1 MRKKH
6 IRSILSIVLCFA
18 MVLSLMFVSNVEAS
32 EKKNDSEPALEYV
45 VIDNPSVTTPGTQKV
60 VVGYSKGTVLSDAVL
75 TYKNVDTEEEY
86 SVEASDIQE
95 SAVVFEMSYEDDSW
109 TGTYSIEDIAYT
121 VNGEEYSLNFSK
133 CGIEGKFAVNQ
144 ICETDPDA
152 VVEGE
157 KTEENMDVSD
167 ADVSFTAITQDG
179 TIYEEDSIAD
189 VINDAIDTQS
199 ADSEIATYAGRA
211 ATRLVVVLDPGHGG
225 FDPGAIANGTNEKTL
240 TLKIAQYC
248 KAALERNGRIQVYMT
263 READTSVGGATNT
276 SADLKNRVAFA
287 ASKNAD
293 LFVSIHL
300 NSAGAAAYGAEVYYP
315 NSNYRSDIGQEG
327 QKLASSIQKQLVSL
341 GLYNRGVKIR
351 QSENGSTYPDGSV
364 QDYYAVIQQ
373 SKRNG
378 FPGIIVEHAFL
389 TNASDYQKYLSSDE
403 KLKTLG
409 EADAQGIIEYINNNV
424 KFGSWQQNGSQW
436 MFTYYNGA
444 YAKNCWEQIDGYW
457 YHFDGN
463 GIMQTGWLNLGETWY
478 YLNANGAMATGWLN
492 LGGTWY
498 YLNTNGAMAIGWAKV
513 GNTWYYMNASGAMQ
527 TGWLNLNGTRYYLN
541 ANGAMAVAWL
551 KLGDNWYYLNP
562 SSGAM
567 QTGWLKLGST
577 WYYLNT
583 DGTMATGWLNLGGMT
598 YYLNEFSGA
607 MQTGW
612 LKQNGIWYFFNNS
625 GARIG
630 NCWYWVGNSC
640 YYFDKDG
647 KMAADTWIGDYYV
660 NADGAWIPGMEK
672 PVDKWINTSGR
683 WWYRHADG
691 SYTRLNWEQ
700 VGNQWYYFDKD
711 GWMVIG
717 WLKLSDTWYYMNT
730 SGARVSN
737 CWTWV
742 GNSCYYFDKDGKMAA
757 DTWIGDYYVNADG
770 AWIPGQKKDDQNTN
784 QNGNQNA
791 NQSGSQNAGQSG
803 NQAQTQAQWIN
814 TSGRWW
820 YRHADGSYTKS
831 NWEQI
836 GNQWYYFDK
845 DGWMMTG
852 YQAVSGTWYYLQK
865 SASPEGALTYTGVTP
880 IMGNSD
886 LSSDK
891 NTVVNKMVRMFQRS
905 GRTYPADKLNA
916 GGAGNIET
924 FCQIVY
930 DEAVREGV
938 KPEIVFGQAMKE
950 TGYLQF
956 GGAVKIEQFNFAGLG
971 ATGGSVAGA
980 QFSNVTEGIRA
991 QVQHLK
997 AYASKDN
1004 LTQGIVDPRFQLV
1017 TRGSAPYVEWLGQKE
1032 NPNGFGWATAW
1043 NYGISLMNQY
1053 VRPMYSL

>member
-6 IRSILSIVLCFA
+6 MRSIISLVLCFA

-32 EKKNDSEPALEYV
+32 EKKDDSEPALEYV

-60 VVGYSKGTVLSDAVL
+60 VVGYSKGTVLTSAVL
-75 TYKNVDTEEEY
+75 KYKNVTTGEEY

-95 SAVVFEMSYEDDSW
+95 SAAVFEMTYEDDSW
-109 TGTYSIEDIAYT
+109 TGTYSIEDITYT
-121 VNGEEYSLNFSK
+121 VDGAEYSLNFAK

-157 KTEENMDVSD
+157 KTEENTDVSD

-179 TIYEEDSIAD
+179 TVYEEDSIAE

-199 ADSEIATYAGRA
+199 ADSEIAAYAGRA

-225 FDPGAIANGTNEKTL
+225 YDPGAIANGTNEKTL
-240 TLKIAQYC
+240 TLKIAKYC
-248 KAALERNGRIQVYMT
+248 KDALEKNGRIQVYMT
-263 READTSVGGATNT
+263 RESDTSVGGATNA
-276 SADLKNRVAFA
+276 SADLKNRVSFA
-287 ASKNAD
+287 VSKNAD

-327 QKLASSIQKQLVSL
+327 QKLASSIQKQLVNL
-341 GLYNRGVKIR
+341 GLYNRGVKVR

-364 QDYYAVIQQ
+364 QDYYAVIHQ

-409 EADAQGIIEYINNNV
+409 EADAKGIIEYINNNV
-424 KFGSWQQNGSQW
+424 KFGSWHQNGSQW
-436 MFTYYNGA
+436 MFAYYNGT
-444 YAKNCWEQIDGYW
+444 YAKNCWEKIDGYW

-463 GIMQTGWLNLGETWY
+463 GIMQTGWLNI
-478 YLNANGAMATGWLN
+478 
-492 LGGTWY
+492 GGT
-498 YLNTNGAMAIGWAKV
+498 
-513 GNTWYYMNASGAMQ
+513 
-527 TGWLNLNGTRYYLN
+527 
-541 ANGAMAVAWL
+541 
-551 KLGDNWYYLNP
+551 WYYLNP

-567 QTGWLKLGST
+567 QTGWLKLGDV
-577 WYYLNT
+577 WYYLNPFS
-583 DGTMATGWLNLGGMT
+583 GAMATGWLKVGNT
-598 YYLNEFSGA
+598 WYYMNPSNGA

-612 LKQNGIWYFFNNS
+612 LDLNGTKYYLKS
-625 GARIG
+625 DGAMATAWVKIG
-630 NCWYWVGNSC
+630 NTWYYMNPSSGLMQTGWLKLRSTW
-640 YYFDKDG
+640 YYLKSDG
-647 KMAADTWIGDYYV
+647 TMAADTWIGDYYV
-660 NADGAWIPGMEK
+660 NADGAWVPGKEK

-691 SYTRLNWEQ
+691 SYIKSNWEQ
-700 VGNQWYYFDKD
+700 IGNQWYYFDKD
-711 GWMVIG
+711 GWMVTG

-742 GNSCYYFDKDGKMAA
+742 GNSCYYFDEDGKMAA

-770 AWIPGQKKDDQNTN
+770 AWVPGQKKDDQKND
-784 QNGNQNA
+784 QN
-791 NQSGSQNAGQSG
+791 GSQNS
-803 NQAQTQAQWIN
+803 NQNQTQTKAQWVK

-831 NWEQI
+831 NWEYI
-836 GNQWYYFDK
+836 DGQWYYFDK
-845 DGWMMTG
+845 DGWMTIG
-852 YQAVSGTWYYLQK
+852 YQAVSGEWYYLQK
-865 SASPEGALTYTGVTP
+865 SASPEGALTYTGVTS

-891 NTVVNKMVRMFQRS
+891 NTVVNKMVRMFQKS
-905 GRTYPADKLNA
+905 GRSYPADKLNA
-916 GGAGNIET
+916 GGAGSIEA

-930 DEAVREGV
+930 DEAVKEGV

-980 QFSNVTEGIRA
+980 QFSNVAEGIRA

-997 AYASKDN
+997 AYASKDGM
-1004 LTQGIVDPRFQLV
+1004 TQETVDSRFNLV

-1043 NYGISLMNQY
+1043 NYGISMMNQY
-1053 VRPMYSL
+1053 VRPMYTL

>member
-6 IRSILSIVLCFA
+6 MRSIISLVLCFA
-18 MVLSLMFVSNVEAS
+18 MVFSLMFASIVEAS
-32 EKKNDSEPALEYV
+32 EKKDDSEPALEYV

-60 VVGYSKGTVLSDAVL
+60 VVGYSKGTVLTSAVL
-75 TYKNVDTEEEY
+75 KYKNVTTGEEY

-95 SAVVFEMSYEDDSW
+95 SAAVFEMTYEDDSW
-109 TGTYSIEDIAYT
+109 TGTYSIEDITYT
-121 VNGEEYSLNFSK
+121 VDGAEYSLNFAK

-157 KTEENMDVSD
+157 KTEENTDVSD

-179 TIYEEDSIAD
+179 TVYEEDSIAE

-199 ADSEIATYAGRA
+199 ADSEIAAYAGRA

-225 FDPGAIANGTNEKTL
+225 YDPGAIANGTNEKTL
-240 TLKIAQYC
+240 TLKIAKYC
-248 KAALERNGRIQVYMT
+248 KDALEKNGRIQVYMT
-263 READTSVGGATNT
+263 RESDTSVGGATNA
-276 SADLKNRVAFA
+276 SADLKNRVSFA
-287 ASKNAD
+287 VSKNAD

-327 QKLASSIQKQLVSL
+327 QKLASSIQKQLVNL
-341 GLYNRGVKIR
+341 GLYNRGVKVR

-364 QDYYAVIQQ
+364 QDYYAVIHQ

-409 EADAQGIIEYINNNV
+409 EADAKGIIEYINNNV
-424 KFGSWQQNGSQW
+424 KFGSWHQNGSQW
-436 MFTYYNGA
+436 MFAYYNGT
-444 YAKNCWEQIDGYW
+444 YAKNCWEKIDGYW

-463 GIMQTGWLNLGETWY
+463 GIMQTGWLNIGGTWY
-478 YLNANGAMATGWLN
+478 YLNPSSGAMATGWLK
-492 LGGTWY
+492 LGDVWY
-498 YLNTNGAMAIGWAKV
+498 YLNPFSGAMATGWLKV
-513 GNTWYYMNASGAMQ
+513 GNTWYYMNPSNGAMQ
-527 TGWLNLNGTRYYLN
+527 TGWLDLNGTKYYLKSD
-541 ANGAMAVAWL
+541 GAMATAWV
-551 KLGDNWYYLNP
+551 KIGNTWYYMNP
-562 SSGAM
+562 SSGLM

-577 WYYLNT
+577 WYYLNA
-583 DGTMATGWLNLGGMT
+583 DGT
-598 YYLNEFSGA
+598 
-607 MQTGW
+607 
-612 LKQNGIWYFFNNS
+612 
-625 GARIG
+625 
-630 NCWYWVGNSC
+630 
-640 YYFDKDG
+640 
-647 KMAADTWIGDYYV
+647 MAADTWIGDYYV
-660 NADGAWIPGMEK
+660 NADGAWVPGKEK

-691 SYTRLNWEQ
+691 SYIKSNWEQ
-700 VGNQWYYFDKD
+700 IGNQWYYFDKD
-711 GWMVIG
+711 GWMVTG

-742 GNSCYYFDKDGKMAA
+742 GNSCYYFDEDGKMAA

-770 AWIPGQKKDDQNTN
+770 AWVPGQKKDDQKND
-784 QNGNQNA
+784 QN
-791 NQSGSQNAGQSG
+791 GSQNS
-803 NQAQTQAQWIN
+803 NQNQTQTKAQWVN

-831 NWEQI
+831 NWEYI
-836 GNQWYYFDK
+836 DGQWYYFDK
-845 DGWMMTG
+845 DGWMTTG
-852 YQAVSGTWYYLQK
+852 YQAVSGEWYYLQK
-865 SASPEGALTYTGVTP
+865 SASPEGALTYTGVTS

-891 NTVVNKMVRMFQRS
+891 NTVVNKMVRMFQKS
-905 GRTYPADKLNA
+905 GRSYPADKLNA
-916 GGAGNIET
+916 GGAGSIEA

-930 DEAVREGV
+930 DEAVKEGV

-980 QFSNVTEGIRA
+980 QFSNVAEGIRA

-997 AYASKDN
+997 AYASKDG
-1004 LTQGIVDPRFQLV
+1004 LTQETVDSRFNLV

-1053 VRPMYSL
+1053 VRPMYTL

>member
-6 IRSILSIVLCFA
+6 MRSIISVVLCFA
-18 MVLSLMFVSNVEAS
+18 MVFSLMFVSNVEAS
-32 EKKNDSEPALEYV
+32 EKKDDSEPALEYV

-60 VVGYSKGTVLSDAVL
+60 VVGYSKGTVLTSAVL
-75 TYKNVDTEEEY
+75 KYKNVTTGEEY

-95 SAVVFEMSYEDDSW
+95 SAAVFEMTYEDDSW
-109 TGTYSIEDIAYT
+109 TGTYSIEDITYT
-121 VNGEEYSLNFSK
+121 VDGAEYSLNFAK

-157 KTEENMDVSD
+157 KTEENTDVSD

-179 TIYEEDSIAD
+179 TVYEEDSIAE

-199 ADSEIATYAGRA
+199 ADSEIAAYAGRA

-225 FDPGAIANGTNEKTL
+225 YDPGAIANGTNEKTL
-240 TLKIAQYC
+240 TLKIAKYC
-248 KAALERNGRIQVYMT
+248 KDALEKNGRIQVYMT
-263 READTSVGGATNT
+263 RESDTSVGGATNA
-276 SADLKNRVAFA
+276 SADLKNRVSFA
-287 ASKNAD
+287 VSKNAD

-327 QKLASSIQKQLVSL
+327 QKLASSIQKQLVNL
-341 GLYNRGVKIR
+341 GLYNRGVKVR

-364 QDYYAVIQQ
+364 QDYYAVIHQ

-409 EADAQGIIEYINNNV
+409 EADAKGIIEYINNNV
-424 KFGSWQQNGSQW
+424 KFGSWHQNGSQW
-436 MFTYYNGA
+436 MFAYYNGT
-444 YAKNCWEQIDGYW
+444 YAKNCWEKIDGYW

-463 GIMQTGWLNLGETWY
+463 GIMQTSWLNIGGTWY
-478 YLNANGAMATGWLN
+478 YLNPSSGAMATGWLK
-492 LGGTWY
+492 LGDVWY
-498 YLNTNGAMAIGWAKV
+498 YLNPSSGAMATGWLKV
-513 GNTWYYMNASGAMQ
+513 GNTWYYMNPSNGAMQ
-527 TGWLNLNGTRYYLN
+527 TGWLDLNGTKYYLKSD
-541 ANGAMAVAWL
+541 GAMATTWV
-551 KLGDNWYYLNP
+551 KIGNTWYYMNP

-577 WYYLNT
+577 WYYLKS
-583 DGTMATGWLNLGGMT
+583 DGT
-598 YYLNEFSGA
+598 
-607 MQTGW
+607 
-612 LKQNGIWYFFNNS
+612 
-625 GARIG
+625 
-630 NCWYWVGNSC
+630 
-640 YYFDKDG
+640 
-647 KMAADTWIGDYYV
+647 MAADTWVGDYYV
-660 NADGAWIPGMEK
+660 NADGAWVPGKEK
-672 PVDKWINTSGR
+672 PVDK
-683 WWYRHADG
+683 
-691 SYTRLNWEQ
+691 
-700 VGNQWYYFDKD
+700 
-711 GWMVIG
+711 
-717 WLKLSDTWYYMNT
+717 
-730 SGARVSN
+730 
-737 CWTWV
+737 
-742 GNSCYYFDKDGKMAA
+742 
-757 DTWIGDYYVNADG
+757 
-770 AWIPGQKKDDQNTN
+770 
-784 QNGNQNA
+784 
-791 NQSGSQNAGQSG
+791 
-803 NQAQTQAQWIN
+803 WIN

-845 DGWMMTG
+845 DGWMATGWLKLSDTWYYMNTSGARVSNCWTWVGNSCYYFDEDGKMAADTWIGDYYVNADGVWVPGQKKDDQKNDQNGSQNSNQNQTQTKAQWVNTSGRWWYRHADGSYTKSNWEYIDGQWYYFDKDGWMTTG
-852 YQAVSGTWYYLQK
+852 YQAVSGKWYYLQK
-865 SASPEGALTYTGVTP
+865 SASPEGVLTYTGVTS

-891 NTVVNKMVRMFQRS
+891 NTVVNKMVRMFQKS
-905 GRTYPADKLNA
+905 GRSYPADKLNA
-916 GGAGNIET
+916 GGAGSIEA

-930 DEAVREGV
+930 DEAVKEGV

-956 GGAVKIEQFNFAGLG
+956 GGAVKIGQFNFAGLG

-980 QFSNVTEGIRA
+980 QFSNVAEGIRA

-997 AYASKDN
+997 AYASKDS
-1004 LTQGIVDPRFQLV
+1004 LTQETVDPRFNLV

-1053 VRPMYSL
+1053 VRPMYTL

>member
-6 IRSILSIVLCFA
+6 MRSMISVVLCFA

-32 EKKNDSEPALEYV
+32 EKKDDSEPALEYV
-45 VIDNPSVTTPGTQKV
+45 VIDNPSVTTPGTQKI
-60 VVGYSKGTVLSDAVL
+60 VVGYSKGTVLTSAAL
-75 TYKNVDTEEEY
+75 KYKNVTTGEEY

-95 SAVVFEMSYEDDSW
+95 SAAVFKMTYEDDSW
-109 TGTYSIEDIAYT
+109 TGTYSIEDVTYT
-121 VNGEEYSLNFSK
+121 VDGGKYSLNFAK

-157 KTEENMDVSD
+157 KTEEHTDIND

-179 TIYEEDSIAD
+179 TVYEEDSIAE

-199 ADSEIATYAGRA
+199 VDSEIATYAGRA

-225 FDPGAIANGTNEKTL
+225 YDPGAIANGTNEKTL

-248 KAALERNGRIQVYMT
+248 KDALEKNGRIQVYMT
-263 READTSVGGATNT
+263 READTSVGGATNAST
-276 SADLKNRVAFA
+276 DLKNRVSFA

-327 QKLASSIQKQLVSL
+327 QKLASSIQKQLVNL
-341 GLYNRGVKIR
+341 GLYNRGVKVR

-364 QDYYAVIQQ
+364 QDYYAVIHQ

-409 EADAQGIIEYINNNV
+409 EADAKGIIEYINNNV
-424 KFGSWQQNGSQW
+424 QFGNWQQNGSQW
-436 MFTYYNGA
+436 MFVYYNGV
-444 YAKNCWEQIDGYW
+444 YAKNCWEKIDGLW
-457 YHFDGN
+457 YYFDGN
-463 GIMQTGWLNLGETWY
+463 GIMQTGWLNLNGTCY
-478 YLNANGAMATGWLN
+478 YLNANG
-492 LGGTWY
+492 
-498 YLNTNGAMAIGWAKV
+498 
-513 GNTWYYMNASGAMQ
+513 S
-527 TGWLNLNGTRYYLN
+527 
-541 ANGAMAVAWL
+541 
-551 KLGDNWYYLNP
+551 
-562 SSGAM
+562 
-567 QTGWLKLGST
+567 
-577 WYYLNT
+577 
-583 DGTMATGWLNLGGMT
+583 
-598 YYLNEFSGA
+598 

-612 LKQNGIWYFFNNS
+612 LKQDGIWYYFTTS
-625 GARIG
+625 GARVS
-630 NCWYWVGNSC
+630 NCWYWVGQQC

-660 NADGAWIPGMEK
+660 NTSGAWIPGMEK
-672 PVDKWINTSGR
+672 AVDKWIRTSGH

-691 SYTRLNWEQ
+691 SYTKLNWEQ
-700 VGNQWYYFDKD
+700 IGNQWYYFDKD
-711 GWMVIG
+711 GWMVTG

-730 SGARVSN
+730 NGTRVSN

-742 GNSCYYFDKDGKMAA
+742 GNRCYYFDQDGKMAA

-770 AWIPGQKKDDQNTN
+770 AWVPGKKKDDQKND
-784 QNGNQNA
+784 QNGNQNS
-791 NQSGSQNAGQSG
+791 NQ
-803 NQAQTQAQWIN
+803 NQAQTKAQWVN

-820 YRHADGSYTKS
+820 YRHSDGSCTKS
-831 NWEQI
+831 NWEYI
-836 GNQWYYFDK
+836 DSQWYYFDK
-845 DGWMMTG
+845 DGWMITG
-852 YQAVSGTWYYLQK
+852 YQAVGGEWYYLQK
-865 SASPEGALTYTGVTP
+865 SVAPEGALTYTGVTS

-891 NTVVNKMVRMFQRS
+891 NTVINKMVKMFQKS
-905 GRTYPADKLNA
+905 GRYYPADKLNA
-916 GGAGNIET
+916 GGAGSVEA

-930 DEAVREGV
+930 DEAVKEGV

-956 GGAVKIEQFNFAGLG
+956 GGAVNIEQFNFAGLG
-971 ATGGSVAGA
+971 AIGGSVAGA
-980 QFSNVTEGIRA
+980 QFNNVAEGIRA

-997 AYASKDN
+997 AYASKDS
-1004 LTQGIVDPRFQLV
+1004 LTQETIDQRFNLV

-1053 VRPMYSL
+1053 VRPMYTL

>member
-6 IRSILSIVLCFA
+6 MRSIISLVLCFA

-32 EKKNDSEPALEYV
+32 EKKDDSEPALEYV

-60 VVGYSKGTVLSDAVL
+60 VVGYSKGTVLTSAVL
-75 TYKNVDTEEEY
+75 KYKNVTTGEEY

-95 SAVVFEMSYEDDSW
+95 SAAVFEMTYEDDSW
-109 TGTYSIEDIAYT
+109 TGTYSIEDITYT
-121 VNGEEYSLNFSK
+121 VDGAEYSLNFAK

-157 KTEENMDVSD
+157 KTEENTDVSD

-179 TIYEEDSIAD
+179 TVYEEDSIAE

-199 ADSEIATYAGRA
+199 ADSEIAAYAGRA

-225 FDPGAIANGTNEKTL
+225 YDPGAIANGTNEKTL
-240 TLKIAQYC
+240 TLKIAKYC
-248 KAALERNGRIQVYMT
+248 KDALEKNGRIQVYMT
-263 READTSVGGATNT
+263 RESDTSVGGATNA
-276 SADLKNRVAFA
+276 SADLKNRVSFA
-287 ASKNAD
+287 VSKNAD

-327 QKLASSIQKQLVSL
+327 QKLASSIQKQLVNL
-341 GLYNRGVKIR
+341 GLYNRGVKVR

-364 QDYYAVIQQ
+364 QDYYAVIHQ

-409 EADAQGIIEYINNNV
+409 EADAKGIIEYINNNV
-424 KFGSWQQNGSQW
+424 KFGSWHQNGSQW
-436 MFTYYNGA
+436 MFAYYNGT
-444 YAKNCWEQIDGYW
+444 YAKNCWEKIDGYW

-463 GIMQTGWLNLGETWY
+463 GIMQTGWL
-478 YLNANGAMATGWLN
+478 
-492 LGGTWY
+492 
-498 YLNTNGAMAIGWAKV
+498 KV
-513 GNTWYYMNASGAMQ
+513 GNTWYYMNPSNGAMQ
-527 TGWLNLNGTRYYLN
+527 TGWLDLNGTKYYLKSD
-541 ANGAMAVAWL
+541 GAMATAWV
-551 KLGDNWYYLNP
+551 KIGNTWYYMNP
-562 SSGAM
+562 SSGLM
-567 QTGWLKLGST
+567 QTGWLKLRST
-577 WYYLNT
+577 WYYLKS
-583 DGTMATGWLNLGGMT
+583 DGT
-598 YYLNEFSGA
+598 
-607 MQTGW
+607 
-612 LKQNGIWYFFNNS
+612 
-625 GARIG
+625 
-630 NCWYWVGNSC
+630 
-640 YYFDKDG
+640 
-647 KMAADTWIGDYYV
+647 MAADTWIGDYYV
-660 NADGAWIPGMEK
+660 NADGAWVPGKEK

-691 SYTRLNWEQ
+691 SYIKSNWEQ
-700 VGNQWYYFDKD
+700 IGNQWYYFDKD
-711 GWMVIG
+711 GWMVTG

-742 GNSCYYFDKDGKMAA
+742 GNSCYYFDEDGKMAA

-770 AWIPGQKKDDQNTN
+770 AWVPGQKKDDQKND
-784 QNGNQNA
+784 QN
-791 NQSGSQNAGQSG
+791 GSQNS
-803 NQAQTQAQWIN
+803 NQNQTQTKAQWVK

-831 NWEQI
+831 NWEYI
-836 GNQWYYFDK
+836 DGQWYYFDK
-845 DGWMMTG
+845 DGWMTIG
-852 YQAVSGTWYYLQK
+852 YQAVSGEWYYLQK
-865 SASPEGALTYTGVTP
+865 SASPEGALTYTGVTS

-891 NTVVNKMVRMFQRS
+891 NTVVNKMVRMFQKS
-905 GRTYPADKLNA
+905 GRSYPADKLNA
-916 GGAGNIET
+916 GGAGSIEA

-930 DEAVREGV
+930 DEAVKEGV

-980 QFSNVTEGIRA
+980 QFSNVAEGIRA

-997 AYASKDN
+997 AYASKDG
-1004 LTQGIVDPRFQLV
+1004 LTQETVDSRFNLV

-1043 NYGISLMNQY
+1043 NYGISMMNQY
-1053 VRPMYSL
+1053 VRPMYTL

>member
-6 IRSILSIVLCFA
+6 MRSIISLVLCFA

-32 EKKNDSEPALEYV
+32 EYV
-45 VIDNPSVTTPGTQKV
+45 VIDNPSVTIPGTQNV
-60 VVGYSKGTVLSDAVL
+60 VVGYSKGTVLTSAVL
-75 TYKNVDTEEEY
+75 KYKNVTTGEEY

-95 SAVVFEMSYEDDSW
+95 SAAVFEMTYEDDSW
-109 TGTYSIEDIAYT
+109 TGTYSIEDITYT
-121 VNGEEYSLNFSK
+121 VDGAEYSLNFAK

-157 KTEENMDVSD
+157 KTEENTDVSD

-179 TIYEEDSIAD
+179 TVYEEDSIAE

-199 ADSEIATYAGRA
+199 ADSEIAAYAGRA

-225 FDPGAIANGTNEKTL
+225 YDPGAIANGTNEKTL
-240 TLKIAQYC
+240 TLKIAKYC
-248 KAALERNGRIQVYMT
+248 KDALEKNGRIQVYMT
-263 READTSVGGATNT
+263 RESDTSVGGATNA
-276 SADLKNRVAFA
+276 SADLKNRVSFA
-287 ASKNAD
+287 VSKNAD

-327 QKLASSIQKQLVSL
+327 QKLASSIQKQLVNL
-341 GLYNRGVKIR
+341 GLYNRGVKVR

-364 QDYYAVIQQ
+364 QDYYAVIHQ

-409 EADAQGIIEYINNNV
+409 EADAKGIIEYINNNV
-424 KFGSWQQNGSQW
+424 KFGSWHQNGSQW
-436 MFTYYNGA
+436 MFAYYNGT
-444 YAKNCWEQIDGYW
+444 YAKNCWEKIDGYW

-463 GIMQTGWLNLGETWY
+463 GIMQTGWLNI
-478 YLNANGAMATGWLN
+478 
-492 LGGTWY
+492 GGT
-498 YLNTNGAMAIGWAKV
+498 
-513 GNTWYYMNASGAMQ
+513 
-527 TGWLNLNGTRYYLN
+527 
-541 ANGAMAVAWL
+541 
-551 KLGDNWYYLNP
+551 WYYLNP

-567 QTGWLKLGST
+567 QTGWLKLGDV
-577 WYYLNT
+577 WYYLNPFS
-583 DGTMATGWLNLGGMT
+583 GAMATGWLKVGNT
-598 YYLNEFSGA
+598 WYYMNPSNGA

-612 LKQNGIWYFFNNS
+612 LDLNGTKYYLKS
-625 GARIG
+625 DGAMATAWVKIG
-630 NCWYWVGNSC
+630 NTWYYMNPSSGLMQTGWLKLRSTW
-640 YYFDKDG
+640 YYLKSDG
-647 KMAADTWIGDYYV
+647 TMAADTWIGDYYV
-660 NADGAWIPGMEK
+660 NADGAWVPGKEK

-691 SYTRLNWEQ
+691 SYIKSNWEQ
-700 VGNQWYYFDKD
+700 IGNQWYYFDKD
-711 GWMVIG
+711 GWMVTG

-742 GNSCYYFDKDGKMAA
+742 GNSCYYFDEDGKMAA

-770 AWIPGQKKDDQNTN
+770 AWVPGQKKDDQKND
-784 QNGNQNA
+784 QN
-791 NQSGSQNAGQSG
+791 GSQNS
-803 NQAQTQAQWIN
+803 NQNQTQTKAQWVK

-831 NWEQI
+831 NWEYI
-836 GNQWYYFDK
+836 DGQWYYFDK
-845 DGWMMTG
+845 DGWMTIG
-852 YQAVSGTWYYLQK
+852 YQAVSGEWYYLQK
-865 SASPEGALTYTGVTP
+865 SASPEGALTYTGVTS

-891 NTVVNKMVRMFQRS
+891 NTVVNKMVRMFQKS
-905 GRTYPADKLNA
+905 GRSYPADKLNA
-916 GGAGNIET
+916 GGAGSIEA

-930 DEAVREGV
+930 DEAVKEGV

-980 QFSNVTEGIRA
+980 QFSNVAEGIRA

-997 AYASKDN
+997 AYASKDG
-1004 LTQGIVDPRFQLV
+1004 LTQETVDSRFNLV

-1043 NYGISLMNQY
+1043 NYGISMMNQY
-1053 VRPMYSL
+1053 VRPMYTL

>member
-6 IRSILSIVLCFA
+6 MRSIISLVLCFA

-32 EKKNDSEPALEYV
+32 EKKDDSEPALEYV

-60 VVGYSKGTVLSDAVL
+60 VVSYSKGTVLTSAVL
-75 TYKNVDTEEEY
+75 KYKNVTTGEEY

-95 SAVVFEMSYEDDSW
+95 SAAVFEMTYEDDSW
-109 TGTYSIEDIAYT
+109 TGTYSIEDITYT
-121 VNGEEYSLNFSK
+121 VDGAEYSLNFAK

-157 KTEENMDVSD
+157 KTEENTDVSD

-179 TIYEEDSIAD
+179 TVYEEDSIAE

-199 ADSEIATYAGRA
+199 ADSEIAAYAGRA

-225 FDPGAIANGTNEKTL
+225 YDPGAIANGTNEKTL
-240 TLKIAQYC
+240 TLKIAKYC
-248 KAALERNGRIQVYMT
+248 KDALEKNGRIQVYMT
-263 READTSVGGATNT
+263 RESDTSVGGATNA
-276 SADLKNRVAFA
+276 SADLKNRVSFA
-287 ASKNAD
+287 VSKNAD

-327 QKLASSIQKQLVSL
+327 QKLASSIQKQLVNL
-341 GLYNRGVKIR
+341 GLYNRGVKVR

-364 QDYYAVIQQ
+364 QDYYAVIHQ

-409 EADAQGIIEYINNNV
+409 EADAKGIIEYINNNV
-424 KFGSWQQNGSQW
+424 KFGSWHQNGSQW
-436 MFTYYNGA
+436 MFAYYNGT
-444 YAKNCWEQIDGYW
+444 YAKNCWEKIDGYW

-463 GIMQTGWLNLGETWY
+463 GIMQTGWLNI
-478 YLNANGAMATGWLN
+478 
-492 LGGTWY
+492 GGT
-498 YLNTNGAMAIGWAKV
+498 
-513 GNTWYYMNASGAMQ
+513 
-527 TGWLNLNGTRYYLN
+527 
-541 ANGAMAVAWL
+541 
-551 KLGDNWYYLNP
+551 WYYLNP

-567 QTGWLKLGST
+567 QTGWLKLGDV
-577 WYYLNT
+577 WYYLNPFS
-583 DGTMATGWLNLGGMT
+583 GAMATGWLKVGNT
-598 YYLNEFSGA
+598 WYYMNPSNGA

-612 LKQNGIWYFFNNS
+612 LDLNGTKYYLKS
-625 GARIG
+625 DGAMATAWVKIG
-630 NCWYWVGNSC
+630 NTWYYMNPSSGLMQTGWLKLRSTW
-640 YYFDKDG
+640 YYLKSDG
-647 KMAADTWIGDYYV
+647 TMAADTWIGDYYV
-660 NADGAWIPGMEK
+660 NADGAWVPGKEK

-691 SYTRLNWEQ
+691 SYIKSNWEQ
-700 VGNQWYYFDKD
+700 IGNQWYYFDKD
-711 GWMVIG
+711 GWMVTG

-742 GNSCYYFDKDGKMAA
+742 GNSCYYFDEDGKMAA

-770 AWIPGQKKDDQNTN
+770 AWVPGQKKDDQKND
-784 QNGNQNA
+784 QN
-791 NQSGSQNAGQSG
+791 GSQNS
-803 NQAQTQAQWIN
+803 NQNQTQTKAQWVK

-831 NWEQI
+831 NWEYI
-836 GNQWYYFDK
+836 DGQWYYFDK
-845 DGWMMTG
+845 DGWMTIG
-852 YQAVSGTWYYLQK
+852 YQAVSGEWYYLQK
-865 SASPEGALTYTGVTP
+865 SASPEGALTYTGVTS

-891 NTVVNKMVRMFQRS
+891 NTVVNKMVRMFQKS
-905 GRTYPADKLNA
+905 GRSYPADKLNA
-916 GGAGNIET
+916 GGAGSIEA

-930 DEAVREGV
+930 DEAVKEGV
-938 KPEIVFGQAMKE
+938 KPEIAFGQAMKE

-980 QFSNVTEGIRA
+980 QFSNVAEGIRA

-997 AYASKDN
+997 AYASKDG
-1004 LTQGIVDPRFQLV
+1004 LTQETVDSRFNLV

-1043 NYGISLMNQY
+1043 NYGISMMNQY
-1053 VRPMYSL
+1053 VRPMYTL

>member
-6 IRSILSIVLCFA
+6 MRSIISLVLCFA

-32 EKKNDSEPALEYV
+32 EKKDDSEPALEYV

-60 VVGYSKGTVLSDAVL
+60 VVGYSKGTVLTSAVL
-75 TYKNVDTEEEY
+75 KYKNVTTGEEY

-95 SAVVFEMSYEDDSW
+95 SAAVFEMTYEDDSW
-109 TGTYSIEDIAYT
+109 TGTYSIEDITYT
-121 VNGEEYSLNFSK
+121 VDGAEYSLNFAK

-157 KTEENMDVSD
+157 KTEENTDVSD

-179 TIYEEDSIAD
+179 TVYEEDSIAE

-199 ADSEIATYAGRA
+199 ADSEIAAYAGRA

-225 FDPGAIANGTNEKTL
+225 YDPGAIANGTNEKTL
-240 TLKIAQYC
+240 TLKIAKYC
-248 KAALERNGRIQVYMT
+248 KDALEKNGRIQVYMT
-263 READTSVGGATNT
+263 RESDTSVGGATNA
-276 SADLKNRVAFA
+276 SADLKNRVSFA
-287 ASKNAD
+287 VSKNAD

-327 QKLASSIQKQLVSL
+327 QKLASSIQKQLVNL
-341 GLYNRGVKIR
+341 GLYNRGVKVR

-364 QDYYAVIQQ
+364 QDYYAVIHQ

-409 EADAQGIIEYINNNV
+409 EADAKGIIEYINNNV
-424 KFGSWQQNGSQW
+424 KFGSWHQNGSQW
-436 MFTYYNGA
+436 MFAYYNGT
-444 YAKNCWEQIDGYW
+444 YAKNCWEKIDGYW

-463 GIMQTGWLNLGETWY
+463 GIMQTGWLNI
-478 YLNANGAMATGWLN
+478 
-492 LGGTWY
+492 GGT
-498 YLNTNGAMAIGWAKV
+498 
-513 GNTWYYMNASGAMQ
+513 
-527 TGWLNLNGTRYYLN
+527 
-541 ANGAMAVAWL
+541 
-551 KLGDNWYYLNP
+551 WYYLNP

-567 QTGWLKLGST
+567 QTGWLKLGDV
-577 WYYLNT
+577 WYYLNPFS
-583 DGTMATGWLNLGGMT
+583 GAMATGWLKVGNT
-598 YYLNEFSGA
+598 WYYMNPSNGA

-612 LKQNGIWYFFNNS
+612 LDLNGTKYYLKS
-625 GARIG
+625 DGAMATAWVKIG
-630 NCWYWVGNSC
+630 NTWYYMNPSSGLMQTGWLKLRSTW
-640 YYFDKDG
+640 YYLKSDG
-647 KMAADTWIGDYYV
+647 TMAADTWIGDYYV
-660 NADGAWIPGMEK
+660 NADGAWVPGKEK
-672 PVDKWINTSGR
+672 PVDKWIKTSGR

-691 SYTRLNWEQ
+691 SYIKSNWEQ
-700 VGNQWYYFDKD
+700 IGNQWYYFDKD
-711 GWMVIG
+711 GWMVTG

-742 GNSCYYFDKDGKMAA
+742 GNSCYYFDEDGKMAA

-770 AWIPGQKKDDQNTN
+770 AWVPGQKKDDQKND
-784 QNGNQNA
+784 QN
-791 NQSGSQNAGQSG
+791 GSQNS
-803 NQAQTQAQWIN
+803 NQNQTQTKAQWVK

-831 NWEQI
+831 NWEYI
-836 GNQWYYFDK
+836 DGQWYYFDK
-845 DGWMMTG
+845 DGWMTIG
-852 YQAVSGTWYYLQK
+852 YQAVSGEWYYLQK
-865 SASPEGALTYTGVTP
+865 SASPEGALTYTGVTS

-891 NTVVNKMVRMFQRS
+891 NTVVNKMVRMFQKS
-905 GRTYPADKLNA
+905 GRSYPADKLNA
-916 GGAGNIET
+916 GGAGSIEA

-930 DEAVREGV
+930 DEAVKEGV

-980 QFSNVTEGIRA
+980 QFSNVAEGIRA

-997 AYASKDN
+997 AYASKDG
-1004 LTQGIVDPRFQLV
+1004 LTQETVDSRFNLV

-1043 NYGISLMNQY
+1043 NYGISMMNQY
-1053 VRPMYSL
+1053 VRPMYTL

>member
-6 IRSILSIVLCFA
+6 MRSIISLVLCFA

-32 EKKNDSEPALEYV
+32 EKKDDSEPALEYV

-60 VVGYSKGTVLSDAVL
+60 VVGYSKGTVLTSAVL
-75 TYKNVDTEEEY
+75 KYKNVTTGEEY

-95 SAVVFEMSYEDDSW
+95 SAAVFEMTYEDDSW
-109 TGTYSIEDIAYT
+109 TGTYSIEDITYT
-121 VNGEEYSLNFSK
+121 VDGAEYSLNFAK

-157 KTEENMDVSD
+157 KTEENTDVSD

-179 TIYEEDSIAD
+179 TVYEEDSIAE

-199 ADSEIATYAGRA
+199 ADSEIAAYAGRA

-225 FDPGAIANGTNEKTL
+225 YDPGAIANGTNEKTL
-240 TLKIAQYC
+240 TLKIAKYC
-248 KAALERNGRIQVYMT
+248 KDALEKNGRIQVYMT
-263 READTSVGGATNT
+263 RESDTSVGGATNA
-276 SADLKNRVAFA
+276 SADLKNRVSFA
-287 ASKNAD
+287 VSKNAD

-327 QKLASSIQKQLVSL
+327 QKLASSIQKQLVNL
-341 GLYNRGVKIR
+341 GLYNRGVKVR

-364 QDYYAVIQQ
+364 QDYYAVIHQ

-409 EADAQGIIEYINNNV
+409 EADAKGIIEYINNNV
-424 KFGSWQQNGSQW
+424 KFGSWHQNGSQW
-436 MFTYYNGA
+436 MFAYYNGT
-444 YAKNCWEQIDGYW
+444 YAKNCWEKIDGYW

-463 GIMQTGWLNLGETWY
+463 GIMQTGWLNIGGTWY
-478 YLNANGAMATGWLN
+478 YLNPSSGAMQTGWLKLGDVWYYLNPSSGAMATGWL
-492 LGGTWY
+492 
-498 YLNTNGAMAIGWAKV
+498 KV
-513 GNTWYYMNASGAMQ
+513 GNTWYYMNPSNGAMQ
-527 TGWLNLNGTRYYLN
+527 TDWLDLNGTKYYLKSD
-541 ANGAMAVAWL
+541 GAMATAWV
-551 KLGDNWYYLNP
+551 KIGNTWYYMNP

-577 WYYLNT
+577 WYYLNA
-583 DGTMATGWLNLGGMT
+583 DGT
-598 YYLNEFSGA
+598 
-607 MQTGW
+607 
-612 LKQNGIWYFFNNS
+612 
-625 GARIG
+625 
-630 NCWYWVGNSC
+630 
-640 YYFDKDG
+640 
-647 KMAADTWIGDYYV
+647 MAADTWVGDYYV
-660 NADGAWIPGMEK
+660 NADGVWVPGKEK

-691 SYTRLNWEQ
+691 SYIKSNWEQ
-700 VGNQWYYFDKD
+700 IGNQWFYFDKD
-711 GWMVIG
+711 GWMVTG

-742 GNSCYYFDKDGKMAA
+742 GNSCYYFDKDGKMAV

-770 AWIPGQKKDDQNTN
+770 AWVPGQKKDDQKND
-784 QNGNQNA
+784 QN
-791 NQSGSQNAGQSG
+791 GSQNS
-803 NQAQTQAQWIN
+803 NQNQTQTKAQWVK

-831 NWEQI
+831 NWEYI
-836 GNQWYYFDK
+836 DGQWYYFDK
-845 DGWMMTG
+845 DGWMTIG
-852 YQAVSGTWYYLQK
+852 YQAVSGEWYYLQK
-865 SASPEGALTYTGVTP
+865 SASPEGALTYTGVTS

-891 NTVVNKMVRMFQRS
+891 NTVVNKMVRMFQKS
-905 GRTYPADKLNA
+905 GRSYPADKLNA
-916 GGAGNIET
+916 GGAGSIEA

-930 DEAVREGV
+930 DEAVKEGV

-980 QFSNVTEGIRA
+980 QFSNVAEGIRA

-997 AYASKDN
+997 AYASKDG
-1004 LTQGIVDPRFQLV
+1004 LTQETVDSRFNLV

-1043 NYGISLMNQY
+1043 NYGISMMNQY
-1053 VRPMYSL
+1053 VRPMYTL

>member
-6 IRSILSIVLCFA
+6 MRSIISLVLCFA

-32 EKKNDSEPALEYV
+32 EKKDDSEPALEYV

-60 VVGYSKGTVLSDAVL
+60 VVGYSKGTVLTSAVL
-75 TYKNVDTEEEY
+75 KYKNVTTGEEY

-95 SAVVFEMSYEDDSW
+95 SAAVFEMTYEDDSW
-109 TGTYSIEDIAYT
+109 TGTYSIEDITYT
-121 VNGEEYSLNFSK
+121 VDGAEYSLNFAK

-157 KTEENMDVSD
+157 KTEENTDVSD

-179 TIYEEDSIAD
+179 TVYEEDSIAE

-199 ADSEIATYAGRA
+199 ADSEIAAYAGRA

-225 FDPGAIANGTNEKTL
+225 YDPGAIANGTNEKTL
-240 TLKIAQYC
+240 TLKIAKYC
-248 KAALERNGRIQVYMT
+248 KDALEKNRRIQVYMT
-263 READTSVGGATNT
+263 RESDTSVGGATNA
-276 SADLKNRVAFA
+276 SADLKNRVSFA
-287 ASKNAD
+287 VSKNAD

-327 QKLASSIQKQLVSL
+327 QKLASSIQKQLVNL
-341 GLYNRGVKIR
+341 GLYNRGVKVR

-364 QDYYAVIQQ
+364 QDYYAVIHQ

-409 EADAQGIIEYINNNV
+409 EADAKGIIEYINNNV
-424 KFGSWQQNGSQW
+424 KFGSWHQNGSQW
-436 MFTYYNGA
+436 MFAYYNGT
-444 YAKNCWEQIDGYW
+444 YAKNCWEKIDGYW

-463 GIMQTGWLNLGETWY
+463 GIMQTGWLNI
-478 YLNANGAMATGWLN
+478 
-492 LGGTWY
+492 GGT
-498 YLNTNGAMAIGWAKV
+498 
-513 GNTWYYMNASGAMQ
+513 
-527 TGWLNLNGTRYYLN
+527 
-541 ANGAMAVAWL
+541 
-551 KLGDNWYYLNP
+551 WYYLNP

-567 QTGWLKLGST
+567 QTGWLKLGDV
-577 WYYLNT
+577 WYYLNPFS
-583 DGTMATGWLNLGGMT
+583 GAMATGWLKVGNT
-598 YYLNEFSGA
+598 WYYMNPSNGA

-612 LKQNGIWYFFNNS
+612 LDLNGTKYYLKS
-625 GARIG
+625 DGAMATAWVKIG
-630 NCWYWVGNSC
+630 NTWYYMNPSSGLMQTGWLKLRSTW
-640 YYFDKDG
+640 YYLKSDG
-647 KMAADTWIGDYYV
+647 TMAADTWIGDYYV
-660 NADGAWIPGMEK
+660 NADGAWVPGKEK

-691 SYTRLNWEQ
+691 SYIKSNWEQ
-700 VGNQWYYFDKD
+700 IGNQWYYFDKD
-711 GWMVIG
+711 GWMVTG

-742 GNSCYYFDKDGKMAA
+742 GNSCYYFDEDGKMAA

-770 AWIPGQKKDDQNTN
+770 AWVPGQKKDDQKND
-784 QNGNQNA
+784 QN
-791 NQSGSQNAGQSG
+791 GSQNS
-803 NQAQTQAQWIN
+803 NQNQTQTKAQWVK

-831 NWEQI
+831 NWEYI
-836 GNQWYYFDK
+836 DGQWYYFDK
-845 DGWMMTG
+845 DGWMTIG
-852 YQAVSGTWYYLQK
+852 YQAVSGEWYYLQK
-865 SASPEGALTYTGVTP
+865 SASPEGALTYTGVTS

-891 NTVVNKMVRMFQRS
+891 NTVVNKMVRMFQKS
-905 GRTYPADKLNA
+905 GRSYPADKLNA
-916 GGAGNIET
+916 GGAGSIEA

-930 DEAVREGV
+930 DEAVKEGV

-980 QFSNVTEGIRA
+980 QFSNVAEGIRA

-997 AYASKDN
+997 AYASKDG
-1004 LTQGIVDPRFQLV
+1004 LTQETVDSRFNLV

-1043 NYGISLMNQY
+1043 NYGISMMNQY
-1053 VRPMYSL
+1053 VRPMYTL

>member
-6 IRSILSIVLCFA
+6 MRSIISLVLCFA

-32 EKKNDSEPALEYV
+32 EKKDDSEPALEYV

-60 VVGYSKGTVLSDAVL
+60 VVGYSKGTVLTSAVL
-75 TYKNVDTEEEY
+75 KYKNVTTGEEY

-95 SAVVFEMSYEDDSW
+95 SAAVFEMTYEDDSW
-109 TGTYSIEDIAYT
+109 TGTYSIEDITYT
-121 VNGEEYSLNFSK
+121 VDGAEYSLNFAK

-157 KTEENMDVSD
+157 KTEENTDVSD

-179 TIYEEDSIAD
+179 TVYEEDSIAE

-199 ADSEIATYAGRA
+199 ADSEIAAYAGRA

-225 FDPGAIANGTNEKTL
+225 YDPGAIANGTNEKTL
-240 TLKIAQYC
+240 TLKIAKYC
-248 KAALERNGRIQVYMT
+248 KDALEKNGRIQVYMT
-263 READTSVGGATNT
+263 RESDTSVGGATNA
-276 SADLKNRVAFA
+276 SADLKNRVSFA
-287 ASKNAD
+287 VSKNAD

-327 QKLASSIQKQLVSL
+327 QKLASSIQKQLVNL
-341 GLYNRGVKIR
+341 GLYNRGVKVR

-364 QDYYAVIQQ
+364 QDYYAVIHQ

-409 EADAQGIIEYINNNV
+409 EADAKGIIEYINNNV
-424 KFGSWQQNGSQW
+424 KFGSWHQNGSQW
-436 MFTYYNGA
+436 MFAYYNGT
-444 YAKNCWEQIDGYW
+444 YAKNCWEKIDGYW

-463 GIMQTGWLNLGETWY
+463 GIMQTGWLNI
-478 YLNANGAMATGWLN
+478 
-492 LGGTWY
+492 GGT
-498 YLNTNGAMAIGWAKV
+498 
-513 GNTWYYMNASGAMQ
+513 
-527 TGWLNLNGTRYYLN
+527 
-541 ANGAMAVAWL
+541 
-551 KLGDNWYYLNP
+551 WYYLNP

-567 QTGWLKLGST
+567 QTGWLKLGDV
-577 WYYLNT
+577 WYYLNPFS
-583 DGTMATGWLNLGGMT
+583 GAMATGWMKVGNT
-598 YYLNEFSGA
+598 WYYMNPSNGA

-612 LKQNGIWYFFNNS
+612 LDLNGTKYYLKS
-625 GARIG
+625 DGAMATAWVKIG
-630 NCWYWVGNSC
+630 NTWYYMNPSSGLMQTGWLKLRSTW
-640 YYFDKDG
+640 YYLKSDG
-647 KMAADTWIGDYYV
+647 TMAADTWIGDYYV
-660 NADGAWIPGMEK
+660 NADGAW
-672 PVDKWINTSGR
+672 V
-683 WWYRHADG
+683 
-691 SYTRLNWEQ
+691 
-700 VGNQWYYFDKD
+700 
-711 GWMVIG
+711 
-717 WLKLSDTWYYMNT
+717 
-730 SGARVSN
+730 
-737 CWTWV
+737 
-742 GNSCYYFDKDGKMAA
+742 
-757 DTWIGDYYVNADG
+757 
-770 AWIPGQKKDDQNTN
+770 PGQKKDDQKND
-784 QNGNQNA
+784 QN
-791 NQSGSQNAGQSG
+791 GSQNS
-803 NQAQTQAQWIN
+803 NQNQTQTKAQWVK

-831 NWEQI
+831 NWEYI
-836 GNQWYYFDK
+836 DGQWYYFDK
-845 DGWMMTG
+845 DGWMTIG
-852 YQAVSGTWYYLQK
+852 YQAVSGEWYYLQK
-865 SASPEGALTYTGVTP
+865 SASPEGALTYTGVTS

-891 NTVVNKMVRMFQRS
+891 NTVVNKMVRMFQKS
-905 GRTYPADKLNA
+905 GRSYPADKLNA
-916 GGAGNIET
+916 GGAGSIEA

-930 DEAVREGV
+930 DEAVKEGV

-980 QFSNVTEGIRA
+980 QFSNVAEGIRA

-997 AYASKDN
+997 AYASKDG
-1004 LTQGIVDPRFQLV
+1004 LTQETVDSRFNLV

-1043 NYGISLMNQY
+1043 NYGISMMNQY
-1053 VRPMYSL
+1053 VRPMYTL

>member
-6 IRSILSIVLCFA
+6 MRSIISLVLCFA

-32 EKKNDSEPALEYV
+32 EKKDDSEPALEYV

-60 VVGYSKGTVLSDAVL
+60 VVGYSKGTVLTSAVL
-75 TYKNVDTEEEY
+75 KYKNVTTGEEY

-95 SAVVFEMSYEDDSW
+95 SAAVFEMTYEDDSW
-109 TGTYSIEDIAYT
+109 TGTYSIEDITYT
-121 VNGEEYSLNFSK
+121 VDGAEYSLNFAK

-157 KTEENMDVSD
+157 KTEENTDVSD

-179 TIYEEDSIAD
+179 TVYEEDSIAE

-199 ADSEIATYAGRA
+199 ADSEIAAYAGRA

-225 FDPGAIANGTNEKTL
+225 YDPGAIANGTNEKTL
-240 TLKIAQYC
+240 TLKIAKYC
-248 KAALERNGRIQVYMT
+248 KDALEKNGRIQVYMT
-263 READTSVGGATNT
+263 RESDTSVGGATNA
-276 SADLKNRVAFA
+276 SADLKNRVSFA
-287 ASKNAD
+287 VSKNAD

-327 QKLASSIQKQLVSL
+327 QKLASSIQKQLVNL
-341 GLYNRGVKIR
+341 GLYNRGVKVR

-364 QDYYAVIQQ
+364 QDYYAVIHQ

-409 EADAQGIIEYINNNV
+409 EADAKGIIEYINNNV
-424 KFGSWQQNGSQW
+424 KFGSWHQNGSQW
-436 MFTYYNGA
+436 MFAYYNGT
-444 YAKNCWEQIDGYW
+444 YAKNCWEKIDGYW

-463 GIMQTGWLNLGETWY
+463 GIMQTGWLNI
-478 YLNANGAMATGWLN
+478 
-492 LGGTWY
+492 GGT
-498 YLNTNGAMAIGWAKV
+498 
-513 GNTWYYMNASGAMQ
+513 
-527 TGWLNLNGTRYYLN
+527 
-541 ANGAMAVAWL
+541 
-551 KLGDNWYYLNP
+551 WYYLNP

-567 QTGWLKLGST
+567 QTGWLKLGDV
-577 WYYLNT
+577 WYYLNPFS
-583 DGTMATGWLNLGGMT
+583 GAMATAWLKVGNT
-598 YYLNEFSGA
+598 WYYMNPSNGA

-612 LKQNGIWYFFNNS
+612 LDLNGTKYYLKS
-625 GARIG
+625 DGAMATAWVKIG
-630 NCWYWVGNSC
+630 NTWYYMNPSSGLMQTGWLKLRSTW
-640 YYFDKDG
+640 YYLKSDG
-647 KMAADTWIGDYYV
+647 TMAADTWIGDYYV
-660 NADGAWIPGMEK
+660 NADGAWVPGKEK

-691 SYTRLNWEQ
+691 SYIKSNWEQ
-700 VGNQWYYFDKD
+700 IGNQWYYFDKD
-711 GWMVIG
+711 GWMVTG

-742 GNSCYYFDKDGKMAA
+742 GNSCYYFDEDGKMAA

-770 AWIPGQKKDDQNTN
+770 AWVPGQKKDDQKND
-784 QNGNQNA
+784 QN
-791 NQSGSQNAGQSG
+791 GSQNS
-803 NQAQTQAQWIN
+803 NQNQTQTKAQWVK

-831 NWEQI
+831 NWEYI
-836 GNQWYYFDK
+836 DGQWYYFDK
-845 DGWMMTG
+845 DGWMTIG
-852 YQAVSGTWYYLQK
+852 YQAVSGEWYYLQK
-865 SASPEGALTYTGVTP
+865 SASPEGALTYTGVTS

-891 NTVVNKMVRMFQRS
+891 NTVVNKMVRMFQKS
-905 GRTYPADKLNA
+905 GRSYPADKLNA
-916 GGAGNIET
+916 GGAGSIEA

-930 DEAVREGV
+930 DEAVKEGV

-980 QFSNVTEGIRA
+980 QFSNVAEGIRA

-997 AYASKDN
+997 AYASKDG
-1004 LTQGIVDPRFQLV
+1004 LTQETVDSRFNLV

-1043 NYGISLMNQY
+1043 NYGISMMNQY
-1053 VRPMYSL
+1053 VRPMYTL

>member
-6 IRSILSIVLCFA
+6 MRSIISLVLCFA

-32 EKKNDSEPALEYV
+32 EKKDDSEPALEYV

-60 VVGYSKGTVLSDAVL
+60 VVGYSKGTVLTSAVL
-75 TYKNVDTEEEY
+75 KYKNVTTGEEY

-95 SAVVFEMSYEDDSW
+95 SAAVFEMTYEDDSW
-109 TGTYSIEDIAYT
+109 TGTYSIEDITYT
-121 VNGEEYSLNFSK
+121 VDGAEYSLNFAK

-157 KTEENMDVSD
+157 KTEENTDVSD

-179 TIYEEDSIAD
+179 TVYEEDSIAE

-199 ADSEIATYAGRA
+199 ADSEIAAYAGRA

-225 FDPGAIANGTNEKTL
+225 YDPGAIANGTNEKTL
-240 TLKIAQYC
+240 TLKIAKYC
-248 KAALERNGRIQVYMT
+248 KDALEKNGRIQVYMT
-263 READTSVGGATNT
+263 RESDTSVGGATNA
-276 SADLKNRVAFA
+276 SADLKNRVSFA
-287 ASKNAD
+287 VSKNAD

-327 QKLASSIQKQLVSL
+327 QKLASSIQKQLVNL
-341 GLYNRGVKIR
+341 GLYNRGVKVR

-364 QDYYAVIQQ
+364 QDYYAVIHQ

-409 EADAQGIIEYINNNV
+409 EADAKGIIEYINNNV
-424 KFGSWQQNGSQW
+424 KFGSWHQNGSQW
-436 MFTYYNGA
+436 MFAYYNGT
-444 YAKNCWEQIDGYW
+444 YAKNCWEKIDGYW

-463 GIMQTGWLNLGETWY
+463 GIMQTGWLNI
-478 YLNANGAMATGWLN
+478 
-492 LGGTWY
+492 GGT
-498 YLNTNGAMAIGWAKV
+498 
-513 GNTWYYMNASGAMQ
+513 
-527 TGWLNLNGTRYYLN
+527 
-541 ANGAMAVAWL
+541 
-551 KLGDNWYYLNP
+551 WYYLNP

-567 QTGWLKLGST
+567 QTGWLKLGDV
-577 WYYLNT
+577 WYYLNPFS
-583 DGTMATGWLNLGGMT
+583 GAMATGWLKVGNT
-598 YYLNEFSGA
+598 WYYMNPSNGA

-612 LKQNGIWYFFNNS
+612 LDLNGTKYYLKS
-625 GARIG
+625 DGAMATAWVKIG
-630 NCWYWVGNSC
+630 NTWYYMNPSSGLMQPGWLELRSTW
-640 YYFDKDG
+640 YYLKSDG
-647 KMAADTWIGDYYV
+647 TMAADTWIGDYYV
-660 NADGAWIPGMEK
+660 NADGAWVPGKEK

-691 SYTRLNWEQ
+691 SYIKSNWEQ
-700 VGNQWYYFDKD
+700 IGNQWYYFDKD
-711 GWMVIG
+711 GWMVTG

-742 GNSCYYFDKDGKMAA
+742 GNSCYYFDEDGKMAA

-770 AWIPGQKKDDQNTN
+770 AWVPGQKKDDQKND
-784 QNGNQNA
+784 QN
-791 NQSGSQNAGQSG
+791 GSQNS
-803 NQAQTQAQWIN
+803 NQNQTQTKAQWVK

-831 NWEQI
+831 NWEYI
-836 GNQWYYFDK
+836 DGQWYYFDK
-845 DGWMMTG
+845 DGWMTIG
-852 YQAVSGTWYYLQK
+852 YQAVSGEWYYLQK
-865 SASPEGALTYTGVTP
+865 SASPEGALTYTGVTS

-891 NTVVNKMVRMFQRS
+891 NTVVNKMVRMFQKS
-905 GRTYPADKLNA
+905 GRSYPADKLNA
-916 GGAGNIET
+916 GGAGSIEA

-930 DEAVREGV
+930 DEAVKEGV

-980 QFSNVTEGIRA
+980 QFSNVAEGIRA

-997 AYASKDN
+997 AYASKDG
-1004 LTQGIVDPRFQLV
+1004 LTQETVDSRFNLV

-1043 NYGISLMNQY
+1043 NYGISMMNQY
-1053 VRPMYSL
+1053 VRPMYTL

>member
-6 IRSILSIVLCFA
+6 MRSIISLVLCFA

-32 EKKNDSEPALEYV
+32 EKKDDSEPALEYV

-60 VVGYSKGTVLSDAVL
+60 VVGYSKGTVLTSAVL
-75 TYKNVDTEEEY
+75 KYKNVTTGEEY

-95 SAVVFEMSYEDDSW
+95 SAAVFEMTYEDDSW
-109 TGTYSIEDIAYT
+109 TGTYSIEDITYT
-121 VNGEEYSLNFSK
+121 VDGAEYSLNFAK

-157 KTEENMDVSD
+157 KTEENTDVSD

-179 TIYEEDSIAD
+179 TVYEEDSIAE

-199 ADSEIATYAGRA
+199 ADSEIAAYAGRA
-211 ATRLVVVLDPGHGG
+211 ATRLVVVLGPGHGG
-225 FDPGAIANGTNEKTL
+225 YDPGAIANGTNEKTL
-240 TLKIAQYC
+240 TLKIAKYC
-248 KAALERNGRIQVYMT
+248 KDALEKNGRIQVYMT
-263 READTSVGGATNT
+263 RESDTSVGGATNA
-276 SADLKNRVAFA
+276 SADLKNRVSFA
-287 ASKNAD
+287 VSKNAD

-327 QKLASSIQKQLVSL
+327 QKLASSIQKQLVNL
-341 GLYNRGVKIR
+341 GLYNRGVKVR

-364 QDYYAVIQQ
+364 QDYYAVIHQ

-409 EADAQGIIEYINNNV
+409 EADAKGIIEYINNNV
-424 KFGSWQQNGSQW
+424 KFGSWHQNGSQW
-436 MFTYYNGA
+436 MFAYYNGT
-444 YAKNCWEQIDGYW
+444 YAKNCWEKIDGYW

-463 GIMQTGWLNLGETWY
+463 GIMQTGWLNI
-478 YLNANGAMATGWLN
+478 
-492 LGGTWY
+492 GGT
-498 YLNTNGAMAIGWAKV
+498 
-513 GNTWYYMNASGAMQ
+513 
-527 TGWLNLNGTRYYLN
+527 
-541 ANGAMAVAWL
+541 
-551 KLGDNWYYLNP
+551 WYYLNP

-567 QTGWLKLGST
+567 QTGWLKLGDV
-577 WYYLNT
+577 WYYLNPFS
-583 DGTMATGWLNLGGMT
+583 GAMATGWLKVGNT
-598 YYLNEFSGA
+598 WYYMNPSNGA

-612 LKQNGIWYFFNNS
+612 LDLNGTKYYLKS
-625 GARIG
+625 DGAMATAWVKIG
-630 NCWYWVGNSC
+630 NTWYYMNPSSGLMQTGWLKLRSTW
-640 YYFDKDG
+640 YYLKSDG
-647 KMAADTWIGDYYV
+647 TMAADTWIGDYYV
-660 NADGAWIPGMEK
+660 NADGAWVPGKEK

-691 SYTRLNWEQ
+691 SYIKSNWEQ
-700 VGNQWYYFDKD
+700 IGNQWYYFDKD
-711 GWMVIG
+711 GWMVTG

-742 GNSCYYFDKDGKMAA
+742 GNSCYYFDEDGKMAA

-770 AWIPGQKKDDQNTN
+770 AWVPGQKKDDQKND
-784 QNGNQNA
+784 QN
-791 NQSGSQNAGQSG
+791 GSQNS
-803 NQAQTQAQWIN
+803 NQNQTQTKAQWVK

-831 NWEQI
+831 NWEYI
-836 GNQWYYFDK
+836 DGQWYYFDK
-845 DGWMMTG
+845 DGWMTIG
-852 YQAVSGTWYYLQK
+852 YQAVSGEWYYLQK
-865 SASPEGALTYTGVTP
+865 SASPEGALTYTGVTS

-891 NTVVNKMVRMFQRS
+891 NTVVNKMVRMFQKS
-905 GRTYPADKLNA
+905 GRSYPADKLNA
-916 GGAGNIET
+916 GGAGSIEA

-930 DEAVREGV
+930 DEAVKEGV

-980 QFSNVTEGIRA
+980 QFSNVAEGIRA

-997 AYASKDN
+997 AYASKDG
-1004 LTQGIVDPRFQLV
+1004 LTQETVDSRFNLV

-1043 NYGISLMNQY
+1043 NYGISMMNQY
-1053 VRPMYSL
+1053 VRPMYTL

>member
-6 IRSILSIVLCFA
+6 MRSIISLVLCFA

-32 EKKNDSEPALEYV
+32 EKKDDSEPALEYV

-60 VVGYSKGTVLSDAVL
+60 VVGYSKGTVLTSAVL
-75 TYKNVDTEEEY
+75 KYKNVTTGEEY

-95 SAVVFEMSYEDDSW
+95 SAAVFEMTYEDDSW
-109 TGTYSIEDIAYT
+109 TGTYSIEDITYT
-121 VNGEEYSLNFSK
+121 VDGAEYSLNFAK

-157 KTEENMDVSD
+157 KTEENTDVSD

-179 TIYEEDSIAD
+179 TVYEEDSIAE

-199 ADSEIATYAGRA
+199 ADSEIAAYAGRA

-225 FDPGAIANGTNEKTL
+225 YDPGAIANGTNEKTL
-240 TLKIAQYC
+240 TLKIAKYC
-248 KAALERNGRIQVYMT
+248 KDALEKNGRIQVYMT
-263 READTSVGGATNT
+263 RESDTSVGGATNA
-276 SADLKNRVAFA
+276 SADLKNRVSFA
-287 ASKNAD
+287 VSKNAD

-300 NSAGAAAYGAEVYYP
+300 NSAGAAVYGAEVYYP

-327 QKLASSIQKQLVSL
+327 QKLASSIQKQLVNL
-341 GLYNRGVKIR
+341 GLYNRGVKVR

-364 QDYYAVIQQ
+364 QDYYAVIHQ

-409 EADAQGIIEYINNNV
+409 EADAKGIIEYINNNV
-424 KFGSWQQNGSQW
+424 KFGSWHQNGSQW
-436 MFTYYNGA
+436 MFAYYNGT
-444 YAKNCWEQIDGYW
+444 YAKNCWEKIDGYW

-463 GIMQTGWLNLGETWY
+463 GIMQTGWLNI
-478 YLNANGAMATGWLN
+478 
-492 LGGTWY
+492 GGT
-498 YLNTNGAMAIGWAKV
+498 
-513 GNTWYYMNASGAMQ
+513 
-527 TGWLNLNGTRYYLN
+527 
-541 ANGAMAVAWL
+541 
-551 KLGDNWYYLNP
+551 WYYLNP

-567 QTGWLKLGST
+567 QTGWLKLGDV
-577 WYYLNT
+577 WYYLNPFS
-583 DGTMATGWLNLGGMT
+583 GAMATGWLKVGNT
-598 YYLNEFSGA
+598 WYYMNPSNGA

-612 LKQNGIWYFFNNS
+612 LDLNGTKYYLKS
-625 GARIG
+625 DGAMATAWVKIG
-630 NCWYWVGNSC
+630 NTWYYMNPSSGLMQTGWLKLRSTW
-640 YYFDKDG
+640 YYLKSDG
-647 KMAADTWIGDYYV
+647 TMAADTWIGDYYV
-660 NADGAWIPGMEK
+660 NADGAWVPGKEK

-691 SYTRLNWEQ
+691 SYIKSNWEQ
-700 VGNQWYYFDKD
+700 IGNQWYYFDKD
-711 GWMVIG
+711 GWMVTG

-742 GNSCYYFDKDGKMAA
+742 GNSCYYFDEDGKMAA

-770 AWIPGQKKDDQNTN
+770 AWVPGQKKDDQKND
-784 QNGNQNA
+784 QN
-791 NQSGSQNAGQSG
+791 GSQNS
-803 NQAQTQAQWIN
+803 NQNQTQTKAQWVK

-831 NWEQI
+831 NWEYI
-836 GNQWYYFDK
+836 DGQWYYFDK
-845 DGWMMTG
+845 DGWMTIG
-852 YQAVSGTWYYLQK
+852 YQAVSGEWYYLQK
-865 SASPEGALTYTGVTP
+865 SASPEGALTYTGVTS

-891 NTVVNKMVRMFQRS
+891 NTVVNKMVRMFQKS
-905 GRTYPADKLNA
+905 GRSYPADKLNA
-916 GGAGNIET
+916 GGAGSIEA

-930 DEAVREGV
+930 DEAVKEGV

-980 QFSNVTEGIRA
+980 QFSNVAEGIRA

-997 AYASKDN
+997 AYASKDG
-1004 LTQGIVDPRFQLV
+1004 LTQETVDSRFNLV

-1043 NYGISLMNQY
+1043 NYGISMMNQY
-1053 VRPMYSL
+1053 VRPMYTL

>member
-6 IRSILSIVLCFA
+6 MRSIISVVLCFA
-18 MVLSLMFVSNVEAS
+18 MVFSLMFVSNVEAS
-32 EKKNDSEPALEYV
+32 EKKDDSEPALEYV

-60 VVGYSKGTVLSDAVL
+60 IVGYSKGTILTSAVL
-75 TYKNVDTEEEY
+75 KYKNVTTGEEY

-95 SAVVFEMSYEDDSW
+95 SAAVFEMTYEDDSW
-109 TGTYSIEDIAYT
+109 TGTYSIEDITYT
-121 VNGEEYSLNFSK
+121 VDGTEYSLNFAK

-157 KTEENMDVSD
+157 KTEENTDVSD

-179 TIYEEDSIAD
+179 TVYEEDSIAE

-199 ADSEIATYAGRA
+199 ADSEIAAYAGRA

-225 FDPGAIANGTNEKTL
+225 YDPGAIANGTNEKTL
-240 TLKIAQYC
+240 TLKIAKYC
-248 KAALERNGRIQVYMT
+248 KAALEKNGRIQVYMT
-263 READTSVGGATNT
+263 RESDTSVGGATNA
-276 SADLKNRVAFA
+276 SDDLKNRVSFA

-327 QKLASSIQKQLVSL
+327 QKLASSIQKQLVDL
-341 GLYNRGVKIR
+341 GLYNRGVKVR

-364 QDYYAVIQQ
+364 QDYYAVIHQ

-409 EADAQGIIEYINNNV
+409 EADAKGIIEYINNNV
-424 KFGSWQQNGSQW
+424 KFGSWHQNGSQW
-436 MFTYYNGA
+436 MFAYYNGT
-444 YAKNCWEQIDGYW
+444 YAKNCWEKIDGYW

-463 GIMQTGWLNLGETWY
+463 GIMQTGWLNIGGTWY
-478 YLNANGAMATGWLN
+478 YLNPSSGAMATGWLK
-492 LGGTWY
+492 LEDVWY
-498 YLNTNGAMAIGWAKV
+498 YLNPSSGAMATGWLKV
-513 GNTWYYMNASGAMQ
+513 GNTWYYMNPSNGAMQ
-527 TGWLNLNGTRYYLN
+527 TGWLDLNGTKYYLKSD
-541 ANGAMAVAWL
+541 GAMATTWV
-551 KLGDNWYYLNP
+551 KIGNTWYYMNP

-577 WYYLNT
+577 WYYVNA
-583 DGTMATGWLNLGGMT
+583 DGT
-598 YYLNEFSGA
+598 
-607 MQTGW
+607 
-612 LKQNGIWYFFNNS
+612 
-625 GARIG
+625 
-630 NCWYWVGNSC
+630 
-640 YYFDKDG
+640 
-647 KMAADTWIGDYYV
+647 MAADTWVGDYYV
-660 NADGAWIPGMEK
+660 NADGAWVPGKEK

-691 SYTRLNWEQ
+691 SYTKSNWEQ
-700 VGNQWYYFDKD
+700 IGNQWYYFDKD
-711 GWMVIG
+711 GWMVTG

-757 DTWIGDYYVNADG
+757 DTWVGDYYVNTDG
-770 AWIPGQKKDDQNTN
+770 EWVPGQKKDDQKND
-784 QNGNQNA
+784 QN
-791 NQSGSQNAGQSG
+791 GSQNS
-803 NQAQTQAQWIN
+803 NQNQTQTQIKAQWVN

-831 NWEQI
+831 NWEYI
-836 GNQWYYFDK
+836 DGQWYYFDK
-845 DGWMMTG
+845 DGWMTTG
-852 YQAVSGTWYYLQK
+852 YQAVSGEWYYLQK
-865 SASPEGALTYTGVTP
+865 SASPEGALTYTGVTS

-891 NTVVNKMVRMFQRS
+891 NTVVNKMVRMFQKS
-905 GRTYPADKLNA
+905 GRSYPADKLNA
-916 GGAGNIET
+916 GGAGSIEA

-930 DEAVREGV
+930 DEAVKEGV

-971 ATGGSVAGA
+971 ATGGSVVGA
-980 QFSNVTEGIRA
+980 QFNNVAEGIRA

-997 AYASKDN
+997 AYASKDS
-1004 LTQGIVDPRFQLV
+1004 LTQETVDPRFNLV

>member
-6 IRSILSIVLCFA
+6 MRSIISLVLCFA

-32 EKKNDSEPALEYV
+32 EKKDDSEPALEYV

-60 VVGYSKGTVLSDAVL
+60 VVGYSKGTVLTSAVL
-75 TYKNVDTEEEY
+75 KYKNVTTGEEY

-95 SAVVFEMSYEDDSW
+95 SAAVFEMTYEDDSW
-109 TGTYSIEDIAYT
+109 TGTYSIEDITYT
-121 VNGEEYSLNFSK
+121 VDGAEYSLNFAK

-157 KTEENMDVSD
+157 KTEENTDVSD

-179 TIYEEDSIAD
+179 TVYEEDSIAE

-199 ADSEIATYAGRA
+199 ADSEIAAYAGRA

-225 FDPGAIANGTNEKTL
+225 YDPGAIANGTNEKTL
-240 TLKIAQYC
+240 TLKIAKYC
-248 KAALERNGRIQVYMT
+248 KDALEKNGRIQVYMT
-263 READTSVGGATNT
+263 RESDTSVGGATNA
-276 SADLKNRVAFA
+276 SADLKNRVSFA
-287 ASKNAD
+287 VSKNAD

-327 QKLASSIQKQLVSL
+327 QKLASSIQKQLVNL
-341 GLYNRGVKIR
+341 GLYNRGVKVR

-364 QDYYAVIQQ
+364 QDYYAVIHQ

-409 EADAQGIIEYINNNV
+409 EADAKGIIEYINNNV
-424 KFGSWQQNGSQW
+424 KFGSWHQNGSQW
-436 MFTYYNGA
+436 MFAYYNGT
-444 YAKNCWEQIDGYW
+444 YAKNCWEKIDGYW

-463 GIMQTGWLNLGETWY
+463 GIMQTGWLNI
-478 YLNANGAMATGWLN
+478 
-492 LGGTWY
+492 GGT
-498 YLNTNGAMAIGWAKV
+498 
-513 GNTWYYMNASGAMQ
+513 
-527 TGWLNLNGTRYYLN
+527 
-541 ANGAMAVAWL
+541 
-551 KLGDNWYYLNP
+551 WYYLNP

-567 QTGWLKLGST
+567 QTGWLKLGDV
-577 WYYLNT
+577 WYYLNPFS
-583 DGTMATGWLNLGGMT
+583 GAMATGWLKVGNT
-598 YYLNEFSGA
+598 WYYMNPSNGA

-612 LKQNGIWYFFNNS
+612 LDLNGTKYYLKS
-625 GARIG
+625 DGAMATAWVKIG
-630 NCWYWVGNSC
+630 NTWYYMNPSSGLMQTGWLKLRSTW
-640 YYFDKDG
+640 YYLKSDG
-647 KMAADTWIGDYYV
+647 TMAADTWIGDYYV
-660 NADGAWIPGMEK
+660 NADGAWVPGKEK

-691 SYTRLNWEQ
+691 SYIKSNWEQ
-700 VGNQWYYFDKD
+700 IGNQLYYFDKD
-711 GWMVIG
+711 GWM
-717 WLKLSDTWYYMNT
+717 KLSDTWYYMNT

-742 GNSCYYFDKDGKMAA
+742 GNSCYYFDEDGKMAA

-770 AWIPGQKKDDQNTN
+770 AWVPGQKKDDQKND
-784 QNGNQNA
+784 QN
-791 NQSGSQNAGQSG
+791 GSQNS
-803 NQAQTQAQWIN
+803 NQNQTQTKAQWVK

-831 NWEQI
+831 NWEYI
-836 GNQWYYFDK
+836 DGQWYYFDK
-845 DGWMMTG
+845 DGWMTIG
-852 YQAVSGTWYYLQK
+852 YQAVSGEWYYLQK
-865 SASPEGALTYTGVTP
+865 SASPEGALTYTGVTS

-891 NTVVNKMVRMFQRS
+891 NTVVNKMVRMFQKS
-905 GRTYPADKLNA
+905 GRSYPADKLNA
-916 GGAGNIET
+916 GGAGSIEA

-930 DEAVREGV
+930 DEAVKEGV

-980 QFSNVTEGIRA
+980 QFSNVAEGIRA

-997 AYASKDN
+997 AYASKDG
-1004 LTQGIVDPRFQLV
+1004 LTQETVDSRFNLV

-1043 NYGISLMNQY
+1043 NYGISMMNQY
-1053 VRPMYSL
+1053 VRPMYTL

>member
-6 IRSILSIVLCFA
+6 MRSIISLVLCFA

-32 EKKNDSEPALEYV
+32 EKKDDSEPALEYV
-45 VIDNPSVTTPGTQKV
+45 VIDNPSVTTPRTQKV
-60 VVGYSKGTVLSDAVL
+60 VVGYSKGTVLTSAVL
-75 TYKNVDTEEEY
+75 KYKNVTTGEEY

-95 SAVVFEMSYEDDSW
+95 SAAVFEMTYEDDSW
-109 TGTYSIEDIAYT
+109 TGTYSIEDITYT
-121 VNGEEYSLNFSK
+121 VDGAEYSLNFAK

-157 KTEENMDVSD
+157 KTEENTDVSD

-179 TIYEEDSIAD
+179 TVYEEDSIAE

-199 ADSEIATYAGRA
+199 ADSEIAAYAGRA

-225 FDPGAIANGTNEKTL
+225 YDPGAIANGTNEKTL
-240 TLKIAQYC
+240 TLKIAKYC
-248 KAALERNGRIQVYMT
+248 KDALEKNGRIQVYMT
-263 READTSVGGATNT
+263 RESDTSVGGATNA
-276 SADLKNRVAFA
+276 SADLKNRVSFA
-287 ASKNAD
+287 VSKNAD

-327 QKLASSIQKQLVSL
+327 QKLASSIQKQLVNL
-341 GLYNRGVKIR
+341 GLYNRGVKVR

-364 QDYYAVIQQ
+364 QDYYAVIHQ

-409 EADAQGIIEYINNNV
+409 EADAKGIIEYINNNV
-424 KFGSWQQNGSQW
+424 KFGSWHQNGSQW
-436 MFTYYNGA
+436 MFAYYNGT
-444 YAKNCWEQIDGYW
+444 YAKNCWEKIDGYW

-463 GIMQTGWLNLGETWY
+463 GIMQTGWLNI
-478 YLNANGAMATGWLN
+478 
-492 LGGTWY
+492 GGT
-498 YLNTNGAMAIGWAKV
+498 
-513 GNTWYYMNASGAMQ
+513 
-527 TGWLNLNGTRYYLN
+527 
-541 ANGAMAVAWL
+541 
-551 KLGDNWYYLNP
+551 WYYLNP

-567 QTGWLKLGST
+567 QTGWLKLGDV
-577 WYYLNT
+577 WYYLNPFS
-583 DGTMATGWLNLGGMT
+583 GAMATGWLKVGNT
-598 YYLNEFSGA
+598 WYYMNPSNGA

-612 LKQNGIWYFFNNS
+612 LDLNGTKYYLKS
-625 GARIG
+625 DGAMATAWVKIG
-630 NCWYWVGNSC
+630 NTWYYMNPSSGLMQTGWLKLRSTW
-640 YYFDKDG
+640 YYLKSDG
-647 KMAADTWIGDYYV
+647 TMAADTWIGDYYV
-660 NADGAWIPGMEK
+660 NADGAWVPGKEK

-691 SYTRLNWEQ
+691 SYIKSNWEQ
-700 VGNQWYYFDKD
+700 IGNQWYYFDKD
-711 GWMVIG
+711 GWMVTG

-742 GNSCYYFDKDGKMAA
+742 GNSCYYFDEDGKMAA

-770 AWIPGQKKDDQNTN
+770 AWVPGQKKDDQKND
-784 QNGNQNA
+784 QN
-791 NQSGSQNAGQSG
+791 GSQNS
-803 NQAQTQAQWIN
+803 NQNQTQTKAQWVK

-831 NWEQI
+831 NWEYI
-836 GNQWYYFDK
+836 DGQWYYFDK
-845 DGWMMTG
+845 DGWMTIG
-852 YQAVSGTWYYLQK
+852 YQAVSGEWYYLQK
-865 SASPEGALTYTGVTP
+865 SASPEGALTYTGVTS

-891 NTVVNKMVRMFQRS
+891 NTVVNKMVRMFQKS
-905 GRTYPADKLNA
+905 GRSYPADKLNA
-916 GGAGNIET
+916 GGAGSIEA

-930 DEAVREGV
+930 DEAVKEGV

-980 QFSNVTEGIRA
+980 QFSNVAEGIRA

-997 AYASKDN
+997 AYASKDG
-1004 LTQGIVDPRFQLV
+1004 LTQETVDSRFNLV

-1043 NYGISLMNQY
+1043 NYGISMMNQY
-1053 VRPMYSL
+1053 IRPMYTL

>member
-6 IRSILSIVLCFA
+6 MRSMISVVLCFA

-32 EKKNDSEPALEYV
+32 EKKDDSEPALEYV
-45 VIDNPSVTTPGTQKV
+45 VIDNPSVTTPGTQKI
-60 VVGYSKGTVLSDAVL
+60 VVGYSKGTVLTSAAL
-75 TYKNVDTEEEY
+75 KYKNVTTGEEY

-95 SAVVFEMSYEDDSW
+95 SAAVFKMTYEDDSW
-109 TGTYSIEDIAYT
+109 TGTYSIEDVTYT
-121 VNGEEYSLNFSK
+121 VDGGEYSLNFAK

-157 KTEENMDVSD
+157 KTEEHTDIND

-179 TIYEEDSIAD
+179 TVYEEDSIAE

-199 ADSEIATYAGRA
+199 VDSEIATYAGRA

-225 FDPGAIANGTNEKTL
+225 YDPGAIANGTNEKTL

-248 KAALERNGRIQVYMT
+248 KDALEKNGRIQVYMT
-263 READTSVGGATNT
+263 READTSVGGATNAST
-276 SADLKNRVAFA
+276 DLKNRVSFA

-327 QKLASSIQKQLVSL
+327 QKLASSIQKQLVNL
-341 GLYNRGVKIR
+341 GLYNRGVKVR

-364 QDYYAVIQQ
+364 QDYYAVIHQ

-409 EADAQGIIEYINNNV
+409 EADAKGIIEYINNNV
-424 KFGSWQQNGSQW
+424 QFGNWQQNGSQW
-436 MFTYYNGA
+436 MFVYYNGV
-444 YAKNCWEQIDGYW
+444 YAKNCWEKIDGLW
-457 YHFDGN
+457 YYFDGN
-463 GIMQTGWLNLGETWY
+463 GIMQTGWLNLNGTCY
-478 YLNANGAMATGWLN
+478 YLNANG
-492 LGGTWY
+492 
-498 YLNTNGAMAIGWAKV
+498 
-513 GNTWYYMNASGAMQ
+513 S
-527 TGWLNLNGTRYYLN
+527 
-541 ANGAMAVAWL
+541 
-551 KLGDNWYYLNP
+551 
-562 SSGAM
+562 
-567 QTGWLKLGST
+567 
-577 WYYLNT
+577 
-583 DGTMATGWLNLGGMT
+583 
-598 YYLNEFSGA
+598 

-612 LKQNGIWYFFNNS
+612 LKQDGIWYYFTTS
-625 GARIG
+625 GARVS
-630 NCWYWVGNSC
+630 NCWYWVGQQC

-660 NADGAWIPGMEK
+660 NTSGAWIPGMEK
-672 PVDKWINTSGR
+672 AVDKWIRTSGH

-691 SYTRLNWEQ
+691 SYTKLNWEQ
-700 VGNQWYYFDKD
+700 IGNQWYYFDKD
-711 GWMVIG
+711 GWMVTG

-730 SGARVSN
+730 NGTRVSN

-742 GNSCYYFDKDGKMAA
+742 GNRCYYFDQDGKMAA

-770 AWIPGQKKDDQNTN
+770 AWVPGKKKDDQKND
-784 QNGNQNA
+784 QNGNQNS
-791 NQSGSQNAGQSG
+791 NQ
-803 NQAQTQAQWIN
+803 NQAQTKAQWVN

-820 YRHADGSYTKS
+820 YHHADGSYTKS

-845 DGWMMTG
+845 DGWMITG
-852 YQAVSGTWYYLQK
+852 YQAVGGEWYYLQK
-865 SASPEGALTYTGVTP
+865 SVAPEGALTYTGVTS

-891 NTVVNKMVRMFQRS
+891 NTVINKMVKMFQKS
-905 GRTYPADKLNA
+905 GRYYPADKLNA
-916 GGAGNIET
+916 GGAGSIEA

-930 DEAVREGV
+930 DEAVKEGV

-971 ATGGSVAGA
+971 AIGGSVAGA
-980 QFSNVTEGIRA
+980 QFNNVAEGIRA

-997 AYASKDN
+997 AYASKDS
-1004 LTQGIVDPRFQLV
+1004 LTQETIDQRFNLV

-1053 VRPMYSL
+1053 VRPMYTL

>member
-6 IRSILSIVLCFA
+6 MRSIISLVLCFA

-32 EKKNDSEPALEYV
+32 EKKDDSEPALEYV

-60 VVGYSKGTVLSDAVL
+60 VVGYSKGTVLTSAVL
-75 TYKNVDTEEEY
+75 KYKNVTTGEEY

-95 SAVVFEMSYEDDSW
+95 SAAVFEMTYEDDSW
-109 TGTYSIEDIAYT
+109 TGTYSIEDITYT
-121 VNGEEYSLNFSK
+121 VDGAEYSLNFAK

-157 KTEENMDVSD
+157 KTEDNTDVSD

-179 TIYEEDSIAD
+179 TVYEEDSIAE

-199 ADSEIATYAGRA
+199 ADSEIAAYAGRA

-225 FDPGAIANGTNEKTL
+225 YDPGAIANGTNEKTL
-240 TLKIAQYC
+240 TLKIAKYC
-248 KAALERNGRIQVYMT
+248 KDALEKNGRIQVYMT
-263 READTSVGGATNT
+263 RESDTSVGGATNA
-276 SADLKNRVAFA
+276 SADLKNRVSFA
-287 ASKNAD
+287 VSKNAD

-327 QKLASSIQKQLVSL
+327 QKLASSIQKQLVNL
-341 GLYNRGVKIR
+341 GLYNRGVKVR

-364 QDYYAVIQQ
+364 QDYYAVIHQ

-409 EADAQGIIEYINNNV
+409 EADAKGIIEYINNNV
-424 KFGSWQQNGSQW
+424 KFGSWHQNGSQW
-436 MFTYYNGA
+436 MFAYYNGT
-444 YAKNCWEQIDGYW
+444 YAKNCWEKIDGYW

-463 GIMQTGWLNLGETWY
+463 GIMQTGWLNI
-478 YLNANGAMATGWLN
+478 
-492 LGGTWY
+492 GGT
-498 YLNTNGAMAIGWAKV
+498 
-513 GNTWYYMNASGAMQ
+513 
-527 TGWLNLNGTRYYLN
+527 
-541 ANGAMAVAWL
+541 
-551 KLGDNWYYLNP
+551 WYYLNP

-567 QTGWLKLGST
+567 QTGWLKLGDV
-577 WYYLNT
+577 WYYLNPFS
-583 DGTMATGWLNLGGMT
+583 GAMATGWLKVGNT
-598 YYLNEFSGA
+598 WYYMNPSNGA

-612 LKQNGIWYFFNNS
+612 LDLNGTKYYLKS
-625 GARIG
+625 DGAMATAWVKIG
-630 NCWYWVGNSC
+630 NTWYYMNPSSGLMQTGWLKLRSTW
-640 YYFDKDG
+640 YYLKSDG
-647 KMAADTWIGDYYV
+647 TMAADTWIGDYYV
-660 NADGAWIPGMEK
+660 NADGAWVPGKEK

-691 SYTRLNWEQ
+691 SYIKSNWEQ
-700 VGNQWYYFDKD
+700 IGNQWYYFDKD
-711 GWMVIG
+711 GWMVTG

-742 GNSCYYFDKDGKMAA
+742 GNSCYYFDEDGKMAA

-770 AWIPGQKKDDQNTN
+770 AWVPGQKKDDQKND
-784 QNGNQNA
+784 QN
-791 NQSGSQNAGQSG
+791 GSQNS
-803 NQAQTQAQWIN
+803 NQNQTQTKAQWVK

-831 NWEQI
+831 NWEYI
-836 GNQWYYFDK
+836 DGQWYYFDK
-845 DGWMMTG
+845 DGWMTIG
-852 YQAVSGTWYYLQK
+852 YQAVSGEWYYLQK
-865 SASPEGALTYTGVTP
+865 SASPEGALTYTGVTS

-891 NTVVNKMVRMFQRS
+891 NTVVNKMVRMFQKS
-905 GRTYPADKLNA
+905 GRSYPADKLNA
-916 GGAGNIET
+916 GGAGSIEA

-930 DEAVREGV
+930 DEAVKEGV

-980 QFSNVTEGIRA
+980 QFSNVAEGIRA

-997 AYASKDN
+997 AYASKDG
-1004 LTQGIVDPRFQLV
+1004 LTQETVDSRFNLV

-1053 VRPMYSL
+1053 VRPMYTL

>member
-6 IRSILSIVLCFA
+6 MRSIISVVLCFA
-18 MVLSLMFVSNVEAS
+18 MVFSLMFASIVEAS
-32 EKKNDSEPALEYV
+32 EKKDDSEPALEYV

-60 VVGYSKGTVLSDAVL
+60 VVGYSKGTVLTSAVL
-75 TYKNVDTEEEY
+75 KYKNVTTGEEY

-95 SAVVFEMSYEDDSW
+95 SAAVFEMTYEDDSW
-109 TGTYSIEDIAYT
+109 TGTYSIEDITYT
-121 VNGEEYSLNFSK
+121 VDGAEYSLNFAK

-157 KTEENMDVSD
+157 KTEENTDVSD

-179 TIYEEDSIAD
+179 TVYEEDSIAE

-199 ADSEIATYAGRA
+199 ADSEIAAYAGRA

-225 FDPGAIANGTNEKTL
+225 YDPGAIANGTNEKTL
-240 TLKIAQYC
+240 TLKIAKYC
-248 KAALERNGRIQVYMT
+248 KDALEKNGRIQVYMT
-263 READTSVGGATNT
+263 RESDTSVGGATNA
-276 SADLKNRVAFA
+276 SADLKNRVSFA
-287 ASKNAD
+287 VSKNAD

-327 QKLASSIQKQLVSL
+327 QKLASSIQKQLVNL
-341 GLYNRGVKIR
+341 GLYNRGVKVR

-364 QDYYAVIQQ
+364 QDYYAVIHQ

-409 EADAQGIIEYINNNV
+409 EADAKGIIEYINNNV
-424 KFGSWQQNGSQW
+424 KFGSWHQNGSQW
-436 MFTYYNGA
+436 MFAYYNGT
-444 YAKNCWEQIDGYW
+444 YAKNCWEKIDGYW

-463 GIMQTGWLNLGETWY
+463 GIMQTGWLNIGGTWY
-478 YLNANGAMATGWLN
+478 YLNPSSGAMATGWLK
-492 LGGTWY
+492 LGDVWY
-498 YLNTNGAMAIGWAKV
+498 YLNPSSGAMATGWLKV
-513 GNTWYYMNASGAMQ
+513 GNTWYYMNPSNGAMQ
-527 TGWLNLNGTRYYLN
+527 TDWLDLNGTKYYLKSD
-541 ANGAMAVAWL
+541 GAMATTWV
-551 KLGDNWYYLNP
+551 KIGNTWYYMNP

-577 WYYLNT
+577 WYYLNA
-583 DGTMATGWLNLGGMT
+583 DGT
-598 YYLNEFSGA
+598 
-607 MQTGW
+607 
-612 LKQNGIWYFFNNS
+612 
-625 GARIG
+625 
-630 NCWYWVGNSC
+630 
-640 YYFDKDG
+640 
-647 KMAADTWIGDYYV
+647 MAADTWVGDYYV
-660 NADGAWIPGMEK
+660 NADGVWVPGKEK

-691 SYTRLNWEQ
+691 SYTKSNWEQ
-700 VGNQWYYFDKD
+700 IGNQWFYFDKD
-711 GWMVIG
+711 GWMVTG

-742 GNSCYYFDKDGKMAA
+742 GNSCYYFDKDGKMAV

-770 AWIPGQKKDDQNTN
+770 AWVPGQKKDDQKND
-784 QNGNQNA
+784 QN
-791 NQSGSQNAGQSG
+791 GSQNS
-803 NQAQTQAQWIN
+803 NQNQTQTKAQWVN

-831 NWEQI
+831 NWEYI
-836 GNQWYYFDK
+836 DGQWYYFDK
-845 DGWMMTG
+845 DGWMTTG
-852 YQAVSGTWYYLQK
+852 YQAVSGEWYYLQK
-865 SASPEGALTYTGVTP
+865 SASPEGALTYTGVTS

-891 NTVVNKMVRMFQRS
+891 NTVVNKMVRMFQKS
-905 GRTYPADKLNA
+905 GRSYPADKLNA
-916 GGAGNIET
+916 GGAGSIEA

-930 DEAVREGV
+930 DEAVKEGV
-938 KPEIVFGQAMKE
+938 KPEIAFGQAMKE

-980 QFSNVTEGIRA
+980 QFSNVAEGIRA

-997 AYASKDN
+997 AYASKDG
-1004 LTQGIVDPRFQLV
+1004 LTQETIDPRFNLV
-1017 TRGSAPYVEWLGQKE
+1017 IRGSAPYVEWLGQKE
-1032 NPNGFGWATAW
+1032 NPTGFGWATAW

-1053 VRPMYSL
+1053 VRPMYTL

>member
-6 IRSILSIVLCFA
+6 MRSIISVVLCFA
-18 MVLSLMFVSNVEAS
+18 MVFSLMFASIVEAS
-32 EKKNDSEPALEYV
+32 EKKDDSEPALEYV

-60 VVGYSKGTVLSDAVL
+60 VVGYSKGTVLTSAVL
-75 TYKNVDTEEEY
+75 KYKNVTTGEEY

-95 SAVVFEMSYEDDSW
+95 SAAVFEMTYEDDSW
-109 TGTYSIEDIAYT
+109 TGTYSIEDITYT
-121 VNGEEYSLNFSK
+121 VDGAEYSLNFAK

-157 KTEENMDVSD
+157 KTEENTDVSD

-179 TIYEEDSIAD
+179 TVYEEDSIAE

-199 ADSEIATYAGRA
+199 ADSEIAAYAGRA

-225 FDPGAIANGTNEKTL
+225 YDPGAIANGTNEKTL
-240 TLKIAQYC
+240 TLKIAKYC
-248 KAALERNGRIQVYMT
+248 KDALEKNGRIQVYMT
-263 READTSVGGATNT
+263 RESDTSVGGATNA
-276 SADLKNRVAFA
+276 SADLKNRVSFA
-287 ASKNAD
+287 VSKNAD

-327 QKLASSIQKQLVSL
+327 QKLASSIQKQLVNL
-341 GLYNRGVKIR
+341 GLYNRGVKVR

-364 QDYYAVIQQ
+364 QDYYAVIHQ

-409 EADAQGIIEYINNNV
+409 EADAKGIIEYINNNV
-424 KFGSWQQNGSQW
+424 KFGSWHQNGSQW
-436 MFTYYNGA
+436 MFAYYNGT
-444 YAKNCWEQIDGYW
+444 YAKNCWEKIDGYW

-463 GIMQTGWLNLGETWY
+463 GIMQTGWLNI
-478 YLNANGAMATGWLN
+478 
-492 LGGTWY
+492 GGT
-498 YLNTNGAMAIGWAKV
+498 
-513 GNTWYYMNASGAMQ
+513 
-527 TGWLNLNGTRYYLN
+527 
-541 ANGAMAVAWL
+541 
-551 KLGDNWYYLNP
+551 WYYLNP

-567 QTGWLKLGST
+567 QTGWLKLGDV
-577 WYYLNT
+577 WYYLNPFS
-583 DGTMATGWLNLGGMT
+583 GAMATGWLKVGNT
-598 YYLNEFSGA
+598 WYYMNPSNGA

-612 LKQNGIWYFFNNS
+612 LDLNGTKYYLKS
-625 GARIG
+625 DGAMATAWVKIG
-630 NCWYWVGNSC
+630 NTWYYMNPSSGLMQTGWLKLRSTW
-640 YYFDKDG
+640 YYLKSDG
-647 KMAADTWIGDYYV
+647 TMAADTWIGDYYV
-660 NADGAWIPGMEK
+660 NADGAWVPGKEK

-691 SYTRLNWEQ
+691 SYIKSNWEQ
-700 VGNQWYYFDKD
+700 IGNQWFYFDKD
-711 GWMVIG
+711 GWMVTG

-742 GNSCYYFDKDGKMAA
+742 GNSCYYFDKDGKMAV

-770 AWIPGQKKDDQNTN
+770 AWVPGQKKDDQKND
-784 QNGNQNA
+784 QN
-791 NQSGSQNAGQSG
+791 GSQNS
-803 NQAQTQAQWIN
+803 NQNQTQTKAQWVN

-831 NWEQI
+831 NWEYI
-836 GNQWYYFDK
+836 DGQWYYFDK
-845 DGWMMTG
+845 DGWMTTG
-852 YQAVSGTWYYLQK
+852 YQAVSGEWYYLQK
-865 SASPEGALTYTGVTP
+865 SASPEGALTYTGVTS

-891 NTVVNKMVRMFQRS
+891 NTVVNKMVRMFQKS
-905 GRTYPADKLNA
+905 GRSYPADKLNA
-916 GGAGNIET
+916 GGAGSIEA

-930 DEAVREGV
+930 DEAVKEGV
-938 KPEIVFGQAMKE
+938 KPEIAFGQAMKE

-980 QFSNVTEGIRA
+980 QFSNVAEGIRA

-997 AYASKDN
+997 AYASKDG
-1004 LTQGIVDPRFQLV
+1004 LTQETIDPRFNLV
-1017 TRGSAPYVEWLGQKE
+1017 IRGSAPYVEWLGQKE

-1053 VRPMYSL
+1053 VRPMYTL

>member
-6 IRSILSIVLCFA
+6 MRSIISVVLCFA
-18 MVLSLMFVSNVEAS
+18 MVFSLMFVANVEAS
-32 EKKNDSEPALEYV
+32 EKKDDSEPVLEYV

-60 VVGYSKGTVLSDAVL
+60 VVGYSKGTVLTSAVL
-75 TYKNVDTEEEY
+75 KYKNVTTGEEY
-86 SVEASDIQE
+86 SVEGSDIQE
-95 SAVVFEMSYEDDSW
+95 SAAVFEMTYEDDSW
-109 TGTYSIEDIAYT
+109 TGTYSIEDITYT
-121 VNGEEYSLNFSK
+121 VDGTEYSLNFVK

-157 KTEENMDVSD
+157 KTEENTDVSD

-179 TIYEEDSIAD
+179 TVYEEDSIAE

-199 ADSEIATYAGRA
+199 ADSEIAAYAGRA
-211 ATRLVVVLDPGHGG
+211 VTRLVVVLDPGHGG
-225 FDPGAIANGTNEKTL
+225 YDPGAIANGTNEKTL
-240 TLKIAQYC
+240 TLKIAKYC
-248 KAALERNGRIQVYMT
+248 KDALEKNGRIQAYMT
-263 READTSVGGATNT
+263 RESDTSVGGATNA
-276 SADLKNRVAFA
+276 SADLKNRVSFA
-287 ASKNAD
+287 VSKNAD

-327 QKLASSIQKQLVSL
+327 QKLASSIQKQLVNL
-341 GLYNRGVKIR
+341 GLYNRGVKVR

-364 QDYYAVIQQ
+364 QDYYAVIHQ

-409 EADAQGIIEYINNNV
+409 EADAKGIIEYINNNV
-424 KFGSWQQNGSQW
+424 KFGSWHQNGSQW
-436 MFTYYNGA
+436 MFAYYNGT
-444 YAKNCWEQIDGYW
+444 YAKNCWEKIDGYW

-463 GIMQTGWLNLGETWY
+463 GIMQMGWLNI
-478 YLNANGAMATGWLN
+478 
-492 LGGTWY
+492 GGT
-498 YLNTNGAMAIGWAKV
+498 
-513 GNTWYYMNASGAMQ
+513 
-527 TGWLNLNGTRYYLN
+527 
-541 ANGAMAVAWL
+541 
-551 KLGDNWYYLNP
+551 WYYLNP

-567 QTGWLKLGST
+567 QTGWLKLGDV
-577 WYYLNT
+577 WYYLNPFS
-583 DGTMATGWLNLGGMT
+583 GTMATGWLKVGNTWYYMNPSNGAMQTGWLDLNGT
-598 YYLNEFSGA
+598 KYYLESDGAMATAWVKIGNTWYYMNPSSGA

-612 LKQNGIWYFFNNS
+612 LKLRSTWYYLKS
-625 GARIG
+625 
-630 NCWYWVGNSC
+630 
-640 YYFDKDG
+640 DG
-647 KMAADTWIGDYYV
+647 TMAADTWIGDYYV
-660 NADGAWIPGMEK
+660 NADGAW
-672 PVDKWINTSGR
+672 V
-683 WWYRHADG
+683 
-691 SYTRLNWEQ
+691 
-700 VGNQWYYFDKD
+700 
-711 GWMVIG
+711 
-717 WLKLSDTWYYMNT
+717 
-730 SGARVSN
+730 
-737 CWTWV
+737 
-742 GNSCYYFDKDGKMAA
+742 
-757 DTWIGDYYVNADG
+757 
-770 AWIPGQKKDDQNTN
+770 PGQKKDDQKND
-784 QNGNQNA
+784 QN
-791 NQSGSQNAGQSG
+791 GSQNS
-803 NQAQTQAQWIN
+803 NQNQTQTKAQWVN

-831 NWEQI
+831 NWEYI
-836 GNQWYYFDK
+836 DGQWYYFDK
-845 DGWMMTG
+845 DGWMTIG
-852 YQAVSGTWYYLQK
+852 YQAVSGEWYYLQK
-865 SASPEGALTYTGVTP
+865 SASPEGALTYTGVTS

-891 NTVVNKMVRMFQRS
+891 NTVVNKMVRMFQKS
-905 GRTYPADKLNA
+905 GRSYPADKLNA
-916 GGAGNIET
+916 GGAGSIEA

-930 DEAVREGV
+930 DEAVKEGV

-980 QFSNVTEGIRA
+980 KFNNVAEGIRA

-997 AYASKDN
+997 AYASKDS
-1004 LTQGIVDPRFQLV
+1004 LTQETIDQRFNLV

-1053 VRPMYSL
+1053 VRPMYTL

>member
-6 IRSILSIVLCFA
+6 MRSIISVVLCFA
-18 MVLSLMFVSNVEAS
+18 MVFSLMFASIVEAS
-32 EKKNDSEPALEYV
+32 EKKDDSEPALEYV

-60 VVGYSKGTVLSDAVL
+60 VVGYSKGTVLTSAVL
-75 TYKNVDTEEEY
+75 KYKNVTTGEEY

-95 SAVVFEMSYEDDSW
+95 SAAVFEMTYEDDSW

-121 VNGEEYSLNFSK
+121 VDGAEYSLNFAK

-157 KTEENMDVSD
+157 KTEENTDVSD

-179 TIYEEDSIAD
+179 TVYEEDSIAE

-199 ADSEIATYAGRA
+199 ADSEIAAYAGRA

-225 FDPGAIANGTNEKTL
+225 YDPGAIANGTNEKTL
-240 TLKIAQYC
+240 TLKIAKYC
-248 KAALERNGRIQVYMT
+248 KDALEKNGRIQVYMT
-263 READTSVGGATNT
+263 RESDTSVGGATNA
-276 SADLKNRVAFA
+276 SADLKNRVSFA
-287 ASKNAD
+287 VSKNAD

-327 QKLASSIQKQLVSL
+327 QKLASSIQKQLVNL
-341 GLYNRGVKIR
+341 GLYNRGVKVR

-364 QDYYAVIQQ
+364 QDYYAVIHQ

-409 EADAQGIIEYINNNV
+409 EADAKGIIEYINNNV
-424 KFGSWQQNGSQW
+424 KFGSWHQNGSQW
-436 MFTYYNGA
+436 MFAYYNGT
-444 YAKNCWEQIDGYW
+444 YAKNCWEKIDGYW

-463 GIMQTGWLNLGETWY
+463 GIMQTGWLNIGGTWY
-478 YLNANGAMATGWLN
+478 YLNPSSGAMATGWL
-492 LGGTWY
+492 
-498 YLNTNGAMAIGWAKV
+498 KV
-513 GNTWYYMNASGAMQ
+513 GNTWYYMNPSNGAMQ
-527 TGWLNLNGTRYYLN
+527 TDWLDLNGTKYYLKSD
-541 ANGAMAVAWL
+541 GAMATTWV
-551 KLGDNWYYLNP
+551 KIGYTWYYMNP

-577 WYYLNT
+577 WYYLNA
-583 DGTMATGWLNLGGMT
+583 DGT
-598 YYLNEFSGA
+598 
-607 MQTGW
+607 
-612 LKQNGIWYFFNNS
+612 
-625 GARIG
+625 
-630 NCWYWVGNSC
+630 
-640 YYFDKDG
+640 
-647 KMAADTWIGDYYV
+647 MAADTWVGDYYV
-660 NADGAWIPGMEK
+660 NADGVWVPGKEK

-691 SYTRLNWEQ
+691 SYTKSNWEQ
-700 VGNQWYYFDKD
+700 IGNQWFYFDKD
-711 GWMVIG
+711 GWMVTG

-742 GNSCYYFDKDGKMAA
+742 GNSCYYFDKDGKMAV

-770 AWIPGQKKDDQNTN
+770 AWVPGQKKDDQKND
-784 QNGNQNA
+784 QN
-791 NQSGSQNAGQSG
+791 GSQNS
-803 NQAQTQAQWIN
+803 NQNQTQTKAQWVN

-831 NWEQI
+831 NWEYI
-836 GNQWYYFDK
+836 DGQWYYFDK
-845 DGWMMTG
+845 DGWMTTG
-852 YQAVSGTWYYLQK
+852 YQAVSGEWYYLQK
-865 SASPEGALTYTGVTP
+865 SASPEGALTYTGVTS

-891 NTVVNKMVRMFQRS
+891 NTVVNKMVRMFQKS
-905 GRTYPADKLNA
+905 GRSYPADKLNA
-916 GGAGNIET
+916 GGAGSIEA

-930 DEAVREGV
+930 DEAVKEGV
-938 KPEIVFGQAMKE
+938 KPEIAFGQAMKE

-980 QFSNVTEGIRA
+980 QFSNVAEGIRA

-997 AYASKDN
+997 ANASKDG
-1004 LTQGIVDPRFQLV
+1004 LTQETIDPRFNLV
-1017 TRGSAPYVEWLGQKE
+1017 IRGSAPYVEWLGQKE

-1053 VRPMYSL
+1053 VRPMYTL

>member
-6 IRSILSIVLCFA
+6 MRSIISLVLCFA

-32 EKKNDSEPALEYV
+32 EKKDDSEPALEYV

-60 VVGYSKGTVLSDAVL
+60 VVGYSKGTVLTSAVL
-75 TYKNVDTEEEY
+75 KYKNVTTGEEY

-95 SAVVFEMSYEDDSW
+95 SAAVFEMTYEDDSW
-109 TGTYSIEDIAYT
+109 TGTYSIEDITYT
-121 VNGEEYSLNFSK
+121 VDGAEYSLNFAK

-157 KTEENMDVSD
+157 KTEENTDVSD

-179 TIYEEDSIAD
+179 TVYEEDSIAE

-199 ADSEIATYAGRA
+199 ADSEIAAYAGRA

-225 FDPGAIANGTNEKTL
+225 YDPGAIANGTNEKTL
-240 TLKIAQYC
+240 TLKIAKYC
-248 KAALERNGRIQVYMT
+248 KDALEKNGRIQVYMT
-263 READTSVGGATNT
+263 RESDTSVGGATNA
-276 SADLKNRVAFA
+276 SADLKNRVSFA
-287 ASKNAD
+287 VSKNAD

-327 QKLASSIQKQLVSL
+327 QKLASSIQKQLVNL
-341 GLYNRGVKIR
+341 GLYNRGVKVR

-364 QDYYAVIQQ
+364 QDYYAVIHQ

-409 EADAQGIIEYINNNV
+409 EADAKGIIEYINNNV
-424 KFGSWQQNGSQW
+424 KFGSWHQNGSQW
-436 MFTYYNGA
+436 MFAYYNGT
-444 YAKNCWEQIDGYW
+444 YAKNCWEKIDGYW

-463 GIMQTGWLNLGETWY
+463 GIMQTGWLNI
-478 YLNANGAMATGWLN
+478 
-492 LGGTWY
+492 GGT
-498 YLNTNGAMAIGWAKV
+498 
-513 GNTWYYMNASGAMQ
+513 
-527 TGWLNLNGTRYYLN
+527 
-541 ANGAMAVAWL
+541 
-551 KLGDNWYYLNP
+551 WYYLNP

-567 QTGWLKLGST
+567 QTGWLKLGDV
-577 WYYLNT
+577 WYYLNPFS
-583 DGTMATGWLNLGGMT
+583 GAMATGWLKVGNT
-598 YYLNEFSGA
+598 WYYMNPSNGA

-612 LKQNGIWYFFNNS
+612 LDLNGTKYYLKS
-625 GARIG
+625 DGAMATAWVKIG
-630 NCWYWVGNSC
+630 NTWYYMNPSSGLMQTGWLKLRSTW
-640 YYFDKDG
+640 YYLKSDG
-647 KMAADTWIGDYYV
+647 TMAADTWIGDYYV
-660 NADGAWIPGMEK
+660 NADGAWVPGKEK

-691 SYTRLNWEQ
+691 SYIKSNWEQ
-700 VGNQWYYFDKD
+700 IGNQWYYFDKD
-711 GWMVIG
+711 GWMVTG

-742 GNSCYYFDKDGKMAA
+742 GNSCYYFDEDGKMAA

-770 AWIPGQKKDDQNTN
+770 AWVPGQKKDDQKND
-784 QNGNQNA
+784 QN
-791 NQSGSQNAGQSG
+791 GSQNS
-803 NQAQTQAQWIN
+803 NQNQTQTKAQWVK

-831 NWEQI
+831 NWEYI
-836 GNQWYYFDK
+836 DGQWYYFDK
-845 DGWMMTG
+845 DGWMTIG
-852 YQAVSGTWYYLQK
+852 YQAVSGEWYYLQK
-865 SASPEGALTYTGVTP
+865 SASPEGALTYTGVTS

-891 NTVVNKMVRMFQRS
+891 NTVVNKMVRMFQKS
-905 GRTYPADKLNA
+905 GRSYPADKLNA
-916 GGAGNIET
+916 GGAGSIEA

-930 DEAVREGV
+930 DEAVKEGV

-980 QFSNVTEGIRA
+980 QFSNVAEGIRA

-997 AYASKDN
+997 AYASKDG
-1004 LTQGIVDPRFQLV
+1004 LTQETVDSRFNLV

-1043 NYGISLMNQY
+1043 NYGISMMNQY
-1053 VRPMYSL
+1053 VRPMYTL

>member
-6 IRSILSIVLCFA
+6 MRSIISLVLCFA

-32 EKKNDSEPALEYV
+32 EKKDDSEPALEYV

-60 VVGYSKGTVLSDAVL
+60 VVGYSKGTVLTSAVL
-75 TYKNVDTEEEY
+75 KYKNVTTGEEY

-95 SAVVFEMSYEDDSW
+95 SAAVFEMTYEDDSW
-109 TGTYSIEDIAYT
+109 TGTYSIEDITYT
-121 VNGEEYSLNFSK
+121 VDGAEYSLNFAK

-157 KTEENMDVSD
+157 KTEENTDVSD

-179 TIYEEDSIAD
+179 TVYEEDSIAE

-199 ADSEIATYAGRA
+199 ADSEIAAYAGRA

-225 FDPGAIANGTNEKTL
+225 YDPGAIANGTNEKTL
-240 TLKIAQYC
+240 TLKIAKYC
-248 KAALERNGRIQVYMT
+248 KDALEKNGRIQVYMT
-263 READTSVGGATNT
+263 RESDTSVGGATNA
-276 SADLKNRVAFA
+276 SADLKNRVSFA
-287 ASKNAD
+287 VSKNAD

-327 QKLASSIQKQLVSL
+327 QKLASSIQKQLVNL
-341 GLYNRGVKIR
+341 GLYNRGVKVR

-364 QDYYAVIQQ
+364 QDYYAVIHQ

-409 EADAQGIIEYINNNV
+409 EADAKGIIEYINNNV
-424 KFGSWQQNGSQW
+424 KFGSWHQNGSQW
-436 MFTYYNGA
+436 MFAYYNGT
-444 YAKNCWEQIDGYW
+444 YAKNCWEKIDGYW

-463 GIMQTGWLNLGETWY
+463 GIMQTGWLNI
-478 YLNANGAMATGWLN
+478 
-492 LGGTWY
+492 GGT
-498 YLNTNGAMAIGWAKV
+498 
-513 GNTWYYMNASGAMQ
+513 
-527 TGWLNLNGTRYYLN
+527 
-541 ANGAMAVAWL
+541 
-551 KLGDNWYYLNP
+551 WYYLNP

-567 QTGWLKLGST
+567 QTGWLKLGDV
-577 WYYLNT
+577 WYYLNPFS
-583 DGTMATGWLNLGGMT
+583 GAMATGWLKVGNT
-598 YYLNEFSGA
+598 WYYMNPSNGA

-612 LKQNGIWYFFNNS
+612 LDLNGTKYYLKS
-625 GARIG
+625 DGAMATAWVKIG
-630 NCWYWVGNSC
+630 NTWYYMNPSSGLMQTGWLKLRSTW
-640 YYFDKDG
+640 YYLKSDG
-647 KMAADTWIGDYYV
+647 TMAADTWIGDYYV
-660 NADGAWIPGMEK
+660 NADGAWVPGKEK

-691 SYTRLNWEQ
+691 SYIKSNWEQ
-700 VGNQWYYFDKD
+700 IGNQWYYFDKD
-711 GWMVIG
+711 GWMVTG

-742 GNSCYYFDKDGKMAA
+742 GNSCYYFDEDGKMAA

-770 AWIPGQKKDDQNTN
+770 AWVPGQKKDDQKND
-784 QNGNQNA
+784 QN
-791 NQSGSQNAGQSG
+791 GSQNSNQNQTQTKDQWILSG
-803 NQAQTQAQWIN
+803 N
-814 TSGRWW
+814 RWW

-831 NWEQI
+831 NWEYI
-836 GNQWYYFDK
+836 DGQWYYFDK
-845 DGWMMTG
+845 DGWMTIG
-852 YQAVSGTWYYLQK
+852 YQAVSGEWYYLQK
-865 SASPEGALTYTGVTP
+865 SASPEGALTYTGVTS

-891 NTVVNKMVRMFQRS
+891 NTVVNKMVRMFQKS
-905 GRTYPADKLNA
+905 GRSYPADKLNA
-916 GGAGNIET
+916 GGAGSIEA

-930 DEAVREGV
+930 DEAVKEGV

-980 QFSNVTEGIRA
+980 QFSNVAEGIRA

-997 AYASKDN
+997 AYASKDG
-1004 LTQGIVDPRFQLV
+1004 LTQETVDSRFNLV

-1043 NYGISLMNQY
+1043 NYGISMMNQY
-1053 VRPMYSL
+1053 VRPMYTL

>member
-6 IRSILSIVLCFA
+6 MRSIISVVLCFA

-32 EKKNDSEPALEYV
+32 EKENDSEPALEYV

-60 VVGYSKGTVLSDAVL
+60 VVGYSKGTVLTSAAL
-75 TYKNVDTEEEY
+75 KYKNVTTGEEY

-95 SAVVFEMSYEDDSW
+95 SAAVFEMTYEDDSW
-109 TGTYSIEDIAYT
+109 TGTYSIEDVTYT
-121 VNGEEYSLNFSK
+121 VDGGEYFLNFAK

-157 KTEENMDVSD
+157 KTEENTDIND

-179 TIYEEDSIAD
+179 TVYEEDSIAE
-189 VINDAIDTQS
+189 VINEAIDTQS
-199 ADSEIATYAGRA
+199 ADSEIAAYAGRA

-225 FDPGAIANGTNEKTL
+225 YDPGAIANGTNEKTL
-240 TLKIAQYC
+240 TLKIAKYC
-248 KAALERNGRIQVYMT
+248 KDALEKNGRIQVYMT
-263 READTSVGGATNT
+263 RESDTSVGGATNA
-276 SADLKNRVAFA
+276 SADLKNRVSFA
-287 ASKNAD
+287 VSKNAD

-327 QKLASSIQKQLVSL
+327 QKLASSIQKQLVDL
-341 GLYNRGVKIR
+341 GLYNRGVKVR

-364 QDYYAVIQQ
+364 QDYYAVIHQ

-409 EADAQGIIEYINNNV
+409 EADAKGIIEYINNNV
-424 KFGSWQQNGSQW
+424 KFGSWHQNGSQW
-436 MFTYYNGA
+436 MFAYYNGT
-444 YAKNCWEQIDGYW
+444 YAKNCWEKIDGYW
-457 YHFDGN
+457 YHFDDN
-463 GIMQTGWLNLGETWY
+463 GIMQTGWLNIGVTWY
-478 YLNANGAMATGWLN
+478 YLNPSSGAMATGWLK
-492 LGGTWY
+492 LEDVWY
-498 YLNTNGAMAIGWAKV
+498 YLNPSSGAMATGWLKV
-513 GNTWYYMNASGAMQ
+513 GNTWYYMNPSNGARQ
-527 TGWLNLNGTRYYLN
+527 TGWLDLNGTKYYLKSD
-541 ANGAMAVAWL
+541 GAMATTWV
-551 KLGDNWYYLNP
+551 KIGNTWYYMNP

-577 WYYLNT
+577 WYYLNA
-583 DGTMATGWLNLGGMT
+583 DG
-598 YYLNEFSGA
+598 
-607 MQTGW
+607 
-612 LKQNGIWYFFNNS
+612 I
-625 GARIG
+625 
-630 NCWYWVGNSC
+630 
-640 YYFDKDG
+640 
-647 KMAADTWIGDYYV
+647 MAADTWVGDYYV
-660 NADGAWIPGMEK
+660 NADGAWVPGKEK

-691 SYTRLNWEQ
+691 SYTKSNWEQ
-700 VGNQWYYFDKD
+700 IGNQWFYFNKD
-711 GWMVIG
+711 GWMVTG

-770 AWIPGQKKDDQNTN
+770 AWVPGQKKDDQKND
-784 QNGNQNA
+784 QN
-791 NQSGSQNAGQSG
+791 GSQNS
-803 NQAQTQAQWIN
+803 NQNQTQTKAQWVN

-831 NWEQI
+831 NWEYI
-836 GNQWYYFDK
+836 DGQWYYFDK
-845 DGWMMTG
+845 DGWMTIG
-852 YQAVSGTWYYLQK
+852 YQAVSGEWYYLQK
-865 SASPEGALTYTGVTP
+865 SASPEGALTYTGVTS

-891 NTVVNKMVRMFQRS
+891 NTVVNKMVRMFQKS
-905 GRTYPADKLNA
+905 GRSYPADKLNA
-916 GGAGNIET
+916 GGAGSIEA

-930 DEAVREGV
+930 DEAVKEGV

-980 QFSNVTEGIRA
+980 QFSNVAEGIRA

-997 AYASKDN
+997 AYASKDS
-1004 LTQGIVDPRFQLV
+1004 LTQETVDPRFNLV

>member
-1 MRKKH
+1 M
-6 IRSILSIVLCFA
+6 
-18 MVLSLMFVSNVEAS
+18 
-32 EKKNDSEPALEYV
+32 
-45 VIDNPSVTTPGTQKV
+45 T
-60 VVGYSKGTVLSDAVL
+60 
-75 TYKNVDTEEEY
+75 
-86 SVEASDIQE
+86 
-95 SAVVFEMSYEDDSW
+95 YEDDSW
-109 TGTYSIEDIAYT
+109 TGTYSIEDITYT
-121 VNGEEYSLNFSK
+121 VDGAEYSLNFAK

-157 KTEENMDVSD
+157 KTEENTDVSD

-179 TIYEEDSIAD
+179 TVYEEDSIAE

-199 ADSEIATYAGRA
+199 ADSEIAAYAGRA

-225 FDPGAIANGTNEKTL
+225 YDPGAIANGTNEKTL
-240 TLKIAQYC
+240 TLKIAKYC
-248 KAALERNGRIQVYMT
+248 KDALEKNGRIQVYMT
-263 READTSVGGATNT
+263 RESDTSVGGATNA
-276 SADLKNRVAFA
+276 SADLKNRVSFA
-287 ASKNAD
+287 VSKNAD

-327 QKLASSIQKQLVSL
+327 QKLASSIQKQLVNL
-341 GLYNRGVKIR
+341 GLYNRGVKVR

-364 QDYYAVIQQ
+364 QDYYAVIHQ

-409 EADAQGIIEYINNNV
+409 EADAKGIIEYINNNV
-424 KFGSWQQNGSQW
+424 KFGSWHQNGSQW
-436 MFTYYNGA
+436 MFAYYNGT
-444 YAKNCWEQIDGYW
+444 YAKNCWEKIDGYW

-463 GIMQTGWLNLGETWY
+463 GIMQTGWLNI
-478 YLNANGAMATGWLN
+478 
-492 LGGTWY
+492 GGT
-498 YLNTNGAMAIGWAKV
+498 
-513 GNTWYYMNASGAMQ
+513 
-527 TGWLNLNGTRYYLN
+527 
-541 ANGAMAVAWL
+541 
-551 KLGDNWYYLNP
+551 WYYLNP

-567 QTGWLKLGST
+567 QTGWLKLGDV
-577 WYYLNT
+577 WYYLNPFS
-583 DGTMATGWLNLGGMT
+583 GAMATGWLKVGNT
-598 YYLNEFSGA
+598 WYYMNPSNGA

-612 LKQNGIWYFFNNS
+612 LDLNGTKYYLKS
-625 GARIG
+625 DGAMATAWVKIG
-630 NCWYWVGNSC
+630 NTWYYMNPSSGLMQTGWLKLRSTW
-640 YYFDKDG
+640 YYLKSDG
-647 KMAADTWIGDYYV
+647 TMAADTWIGDYYV
-660 NADGAWIPGMEK
+660 NADGAWVPGKEK

-691 SYTRLNWEQ
+691 SYIKSNWEQ
-700 VGNQWYYFDKD
+700 IGNQWYYFDKD
-711 GWMVIG
+711 GWMVTG

-742 GNSCYYFDKDGKMAA
+742 GNSCYYFDEDGKMAA

-770 AWIPGQKKDDQNTN
+770 AWVPGQKKDDQKND
-784 QNGNQNA
+784 QN
-791 NQSGSQNAGQSG
+791 GSQNS
-803 NQAQTQAQWIN
+803 NQNQTQTKAQWVK

-831 NWEQI
+831 NWEYI
-836 GNQWYYFDK
+836 DGQWYYFDK
-845 DGWMMTG
+845 DGWMTIG
-852 YQAVSGTWYYLQK
+852 YQAVSGEWYYLQK
-865 SASPEGALTYTGVTP
+865 SASPEGALTYTGVTS

-891 NTVVNKMVRMFQRS
+891 NTVVNKMVRMFQKS
-905 GRTYPADKLNA
+905 GRSYPADKLNA
-916 GGAGNIET
+916 GGAGSIEA

-930 DEAVREGV
+930 DEAVKEGV

-980 QFSNVTEGIRA
+980 QFSNVAEGIRA

-997 AYASKDN
+997 AYASKDG
-1004 LTQGIVDPRFQLV
+1004 LTQETVDSRFNLV

-1043 NYGISLMNQY
+1043 NYGISMMNQY
-1053 VRPMYSL
+1053 VRPMYTL

>member
-6 IRSILSIVLCFA
+6 MRSIISLVLCFA

-32 EKKNDSEPALEYV
+32 EKKDDSEPALEYV

-60 VVGYSKGTVLSDAVL
+60 VVGYSKGTVLTSAVL
-75 TYKNVDTEEEY
+75 KYKNVTTGEEY

-95 SAVVFEMSYEDDSW
+95 SAAVFEMTYEDDSW
-109 TGTYSIEDIAYT
+109 TGTYSIEDITYT
-121 VNGEEYSLNFSK
+121 VDGAEYSLNFAK

-157 KTEENMDVSD
+157 KTEENTDVSD

-179 TIYEEDSIAD
+179 TVYEEDSIAE

-199 ADSEIATYAGRA
+199 ADSEIAAYAGRA

-225 FDPGAIANGTNEKTL
+225 YDPGAIANGTNEKTL
-240 TLKIAQYC
+240 TLKIAKYC
-248 KAALERNGRIQVYMT
+248 KDALEKNGRIQVYMT
-263 READTSVGGATNT
+263 RESDTSVGGATNA
-276 SADLKNRVAFA
+276 SADLKNRVSFA
-287 ASKNAD
+287 VSKNAD

-327 QKLASSIQKQLVSL
+327 QKLASSIQKQLVNL
-341 GLYNRGVKIR
+341 GLYNRGVKVR

-364 QDYYAVIQQ
+364 QDYYAVIHQ

-409 EADAQGIIEYINNNV
+409 EADAKGIIEYINNNV
-424 KFGSWQQNGSQW
+424 KFGSWHQNGSQW
-436 MFTYYNGA
+436 MFAYYNGT
-444 YAKNCWEQIDGYW
+444 YAKNCWEKIDGYW

-463 GIMQTGWLNLGETWY
+463 GIMQTGWLNIGGSLFYLIPSSGAMQSVWMKLGDVWY
-478 YLNANGAMATGWLN
+478 YLNPFSGAMATGWL
-492 LGGTWY
+492 
-498 YLNTNGAMAIGWAKV
+498 KV
-513 GNTWYYMNASGAMQ
+513 GNTWYYMNPSNGAMQ
-527 TGWLNLNGTRYYLN
+527 TGWLDLNGTKYYLKSD
-541 ANGAMAVAWL
+541 GAMATAWV
-551 KLGDNWYYLNP
+551 KIGNTWYYMNP
-562 SSGAM
+562 SSGLM
-567 QTGWLKLGST
+567 QTGWLKLRST
-577 WYYLNT
+577 WYYLKS
-583 DGTMATGWLNLGGMT
+583 DGT
-598 YYLNEFSGA
+598 
-607 MQTGW
+607 
-612 LKQNGIWYFFNNS
+612 
-625 GARIG
+625 
-630 NCWYWVGNSC
+630 
-640 YYFDKDG
+640 
-647 KMAADTWIGDYYV
+647 MAADTWIGDYYV
-660 NADGAWIPGMEK
+660 NADGAWVPGKEK

-691 SYTRLNWEQ
+691 SYIKSNWEQ
-700 VGNQWYYFDKD
+700 IGNQWYYFDKD
-711 GWMVIG
+711 GWMVTG

-742 GNSCYYFDKDGKMAA
+742 GNSCYYFDEDGKMAA

-770 AWIPGQKKDDQNTN
+770 AWVPGQKKDDQKND
-784 QNGNQNA
+784 QN
-791 NQSGSQNAGQSG
+791 GSQNS
-803 NQAQTQAQWIN
+803 NQNQTQTKAQWVK

-831 NWEQI
+831 NWEYI
-836 GNQWYYFDK
+836 DGQWYYFDK
-845 DGWMMTG
+845 DGWMTIG
-852 YQAVSGTWYYLQK
+852 YQAVSGEWYYLQK
-865 SASPEGALTYTGVTP
+865 SASPEGALTYTGVTS

-891 NTVVNKMVRMFQRS
+891 NTVVNKMVRMFQKS
-905 GRTYPADKLNA
+905 GRSYPADKLNA
-916 GGAGNIET
+916 GGAGSIEA

-930 DEAVREGV
+930 DEAVKEGV

-980 QFSNVTEGIRA
+980 QFSNVAEGIRA

-997 AYASKDN
+997 AYASKDG
-1004 LTQGIVDPRFQLV
+1004 LTQETVDSRFNLV

-1053 VRPMYSL
+1053 VRPMYTL

>member
-6 IRSILSIVLCFA
+6 MRSIISLVLCFA

-32 EKKNDSEPALEYV
+32 EKKDDSEPALEYV

-60 VVGYSKGTVLSDAVL
+60 VVGYSKGTVLTSAVL
-75 TYKNVDTEEEY
+75 KYKNVTTGEEY

-95 SAVVFEMSYEDDSW
+95 SAAVFEMTYEDDSW
-109 TGTYSIEDIAYT
+109 TGTYSIEDITYT
-121 VNGEEYSLNFSK
+121 VDGAEYSLNFAK

-157 KTEENMDVSD
+157 KTEENTDVSD

-179 TIYEEDSIAD
+179 TVYEEDSIAE

-199 ADSEIATYAGRA
+199 ADSEIAAYAGRA

-225 FDPGAIANGTNEKTL
+225 YDPGAIANGTNEKTL
-240 TLKIAQYC
+240 TLKIAKYC
-248 KAALERNGRIQVYMT
+248 KDALEKNGRIQVYMT
-263 READTSVGGATNT
+263 RESDTSVGGATNA
-276 SADLKNRVAFA
+276 SADLKNRVSFA
-287 ASKNAD
+287 VSKNAD

-300 NSAGAAAYGAEVYYP
+300 NSAGADAYGAEVYYP

-327 QKLASSIQKQLVSL
+327 QKLASSIQKQLVNL
-341 GLYNRGVKIR
+341 GLYNRGVKVR

-364 QDYYAVIQQ
+364 QDYYAVIHQ

-409 EADAQGIIEYINNNV
+409 EADAKGIIEYINNNV
-424 KFGSWQQNGSQW
+424 KFGSWHQNGSQW
-436 MFTYYNGA
+436 MFAYYNGT
-444 YAKNCWEQIDGYW
+444 YAKNCWEKIDGYW

-463 GIMQTGWLNLGETWY
+463 GIMQTGWLNI
-478 YLNANGAMATGWLN
+478 
-492 LGGTWY
+492 GGT
-498 YLNTNGAMAIGWAKV
+498 
-513 GNTWYYMNASGAMQ
+513 
-527 TGWLNLNGTRYYLN
+527 
-541 ANGAMAVAWL
+541 
-551 KLGDNWYYLNP
+551 WYYLNP

-567 QTGWLKLGST
+567 QTGWLKLGDV
-577 WYYLNT
+577 WYYLNPFS
-583 DGTMATGWLNLGGMT
+583 GAMATGWLKVGNT
-598 YYLNEFSGA
+598 WYYMNPSNGA

-612 LKQNGIWYFFNNS
+612 LDLNGTKYYLKS
-625 GARIG
+625 DGAMATAWVKIG
-630 NCWYWVGNSC
+630 NTWYYMNPSSGLMQTGWLKLRSTW
-640 YYFDKDG
+640 YYLKSDG
-647 KMAADTWIGDYYV
+647 TMAADTWIGDYYV
-660 NADGAWIPGMEK
+660 NADGAWVPGKEK

-691 SYTRLNWEQ
+691 SYIKSNWEQ
-700 VGNQWYYFDKD
+700 IGNQWYYFDKD
-711 GWMVIG
+711 GWMVTG

-742 GNSCYYFDKDGKMAA
+742 GNSCYYFDEDGKMAA

-770 AWIPGQKKDDQNTN
+770 AWVPGQKKDDQKND
-784 QNGNQNA
+784 QN
-791 NQSGSQNAGQSG
+791 GSQNS
-803 NQAQTQAQWIN
+803 NQNQTQTKAQWVK

-831 NWEQI
+831 NWEYI
-836 GNQWYYFDK
+836 DGQWYYFDK
-845 DGWMMTG
+845 DGWMTIG
-852 YQAVSGTWYYLQK
+852 YQAVSGEWYYLQK
-865 SASPEGALTYTGVTP
+865 SASPEGALTYTGVTS

-891 NTVVNKMVRMFQRS
+891 NTVVNKMVRMFQKS
-905 GRTYPADKLNA
+905 GRSYPADKLNA
-916 GGAGNIET
+916 GGAGSIEA

-930 DEAVREGV
+930 DEAVKEGV

-980 QFSNVTEGIRA
+980 QFSNVAEGIRA

-997 AYASKDN
+997 AYASKDG
-1004 LTQGIVDPRFQLV
+1004 LTQETVDSRFNLV

-1043 NYGISLMNQY
+1043 NYGISMMNQY
-1053 VRPMYSL
+1053 VRPMYTL

>member
-6 IRSILSIVLCFA
+6 MRSIISVVLCFV
-18 MVLSLMFVSNVEAS
+18 MVFSLMFVSNVEAS
-32 EKKNDSEPALEYV
+32 EKKDDSEPVLEYV

-60 VVGYSKGTVLSDAVL
+60 VVGYSKGTVLISAAL
-75 TYKNVDTEEEY
+75 KYKNVTTGEEY

-95 SAVVFEMSYEDDSW
+95 SAAVFEMTYEDDSW
-109 TGTYSIEDIAYT
+109 TGTYSIEDITYT
-121 VNGEEYSLNFSK
+121 VDGTEYSLNFAK

-157 KTEENMDVSD
+157 KTEENTDVSD

-179 TIYEEDSIAD
+179 TVYEEDSIAE

-199 ADSEIATYAGRA
+199 VDSEIATYAGRA

-225 FDPGAIANGTNEKTL
+225 YDPGAIANGTNEKTL
-240 TLKIAQYC
+240 TLKIAKYC
-248 KAALERNGRIQVYMT
+248 KAALEKNGRIQVYMT
-263 READTSVGGATNT
+263 RESDTSVGGATNA
-276 SADLKNRVAFA
+276 SDDLKNRVSFA

-327 QKLASSIQKQLVSL
+327 QKLASSIQKQLVDL
-341 GLYNRGVKIR
+341 GLYNRGVKVR

-364 QDYYAVIQQ
+364 QDYYAVIHQ

-409 EADAQGIIEYINNNV
+409 EADAKGIIEYINNNV
-424 KFGSWQQNGSQW
+424 KFGSWHQNGSQW
-436 MFTYYNGA
+436 MFAYYNGT
-444 YAKNCWEQIDGYW
+444 YAKNCWEKIDGYW

-463 GIMQTGWLNLGETWY
+463 GIMQTGWLNIGGTWY
-478 YLNANGAMATGWLN
+478 YLNPSSGAMATGWLK
-492 LGGTWY
+492 LGDVWY
-498 YLNTNGAMAIGWAKV
+498 YLNPSSGTMATGWLKV
-513 GNTWYYMNASGAMQ
+513 GNTWYYMNPSNGAMQ
-527 TGWLNLNGTRYYLN
+527 TGWLDLNGTKYYLKSD
-541 ANGAMAVAWL
+541 GAMATTWV
-551 KLGDNWYYLNP
+551 KIGNTWYYMNP

-577 WYYLNT
+577 WYYLNA
-583 DGTMATGWLNLGGMT
+583 DGTMA
-598 YYLNEFSGA
+598 
-607 MQTGW
+607 
-612 LKQNGIWYFFNNS
+612 
-625 GARIG
+625 
-630 NCWYWVGNSC
+630 
-640 YYFDKDG
+640 
-647 KMAADTWIGDYYV
+647 ADNWIGDYYV
-660 NADGAWIPGMEK
+660 NADGAWVPGKEK

-691 SYTRLNWEQ
+691 SYTKSNWEQ
-700 VGNQWYYFDKD
+700 IGNQWFYFDKD
-711 GWMVIG
+711 GWMVTG

-770 AWIPGQKKDDQNTN
+770 AWVPGQKKDDQKND
-784 QNGNQNA
+784 QN
-791 NQSGSQNAGQSG
+791 GSQNS
-803 NQAQTQAQWIN
+803 NQNQTQTKAQWIN

-831 NWEQI
+831 NWEYI
-836 GNQWYYFDK
+836 DGQWYYFDK
-845 DGWMMTG
+845 EGWMTIG
-852 YQAVSGTWYYLQK
+852 YQAVSGEWYYLQK
-865 SASPEGALTYTGVTP
+865 SASPEGALTYTGVTS

-886 LSSDK
+886 LSNDK
-891 NTVVNKMVRMFQRS
+891 NTVVNKMVRMFQKS
-905 GRTYPADKLNA
+905 GRSYPADKLNA
-916 GGAGNIET
+916 GGAGSIEA

-930 DEAVREGV
+930 DEAVKEGV

-980 QFSNVTEGIRA
+980 QFSNVAEGIRA

-997 AYASKDN
+997 AYASKDG
-1004 LTQGIVDPRFQLV
+1004 LTQETVDSRFNLV

-1053 VRPMYSL
+1053 VRPMYTL